1 MTNET
6 IDQTTTPDQTL
17 NQTDFV
23 PQRFINNLQAA
34 FIKVDNAVASFDPD
48 QKPIVDKND
57 RDNRQAFEKISQLRE
72 EYANKAIKNPTKKN
86 QYFSDFIN
94 KSNDLINKDNL
105 IAVDSS
111 VDSFK
116 KFGDQRYQIF
126 TSWVSLQKDPSKINT
141 QQIQNF
147 MENIIQP
154 PISDDKEKAEFLRSA
169 KQSFAGIII
178 GNQIRSDEKFMGVF
192 DEFLKARQ
200 EAEKNA
206 EPTGGDWLDIFL
218 SFVFNKKQSSD
229 LKETLHQEPRPDFEQ
244 NIATTTTDI
253 QGLPPEARDL
263 LDERG
268 NFSKFTLGD
277 MEMLDVEGVADKD
290 PNYKFNQLLIHNN
303 ALSSVLMG
311 SHSGIEPEKVSLLYG
326 DNGGPEARHD
336 WNATVGYKN
345 QQGSNVA
352 TLINAHLNNGSG
364 LVIAGNENGIKNP
377 SFYLYKQDQLTGL
390 KQALSQEE
398 IQNKVDFMEFLAQ
411 NNAKLDNLSEKE
423 KEKFQTEIGNF
434 QKDRK
439 AYLDALG
446 SDHIAF
452 VSKKDPKH
460 LALVTEFGNGEV
472 SYTLKDYGKKQ
483 DKALD
488 GETKTTLQGSLKYD
502 GVMFVDYSNF
512 KYTNVSKSP
521 DKGLGATNGVSHLE
535 ANFSKVAVFNLPNLN
550 NLAITNY
557 IRRDLEDKLWAKGLS
572 PQEANKLIKDF
583 LNSNKE
589 LVGKV
594 SNFNKAVAEAK
605 NTGNYDEVK
614 KAQKD
619 LEKSLRKRESLE
631 KEVAKKL
638 ESRNDNKNRMEAK
651 AQANSQK
658 DKIFALIN
666 KEASKEAR
674 AAAFDPNLKGV
685 RSELSDKLENINKNL
700 KDFGKSF
707 DELKNGKNNDF
718 SKAEET
724 LKALK
729 DSVKDLG
736 INPEWISK
744 IENLNAALNDFK
756 NGKNKD
762 FSKVTQ
768 AKSDL
773 ENSIKDVI
781 INQKI
786 TDKVDNLN
794 QAVSETKL
802 TGNFS
807 KVEQA
812 LAELKNLSLDLGKN
826 SDLQFVRDGVRGTLV
841 GNGLSKTEATTL
853 TKNFSDI
860 RKELSEKLFG
870 KSNNNNNGLKN
881 NEEPIYAQ
889 VNKKKAGQ
897 ATSPEEP
904 IYAQVARKMSV
915 KIDQLNEAASAIN
928 RKIDRI
934 NKIASAGKGVGGFSG
949 AGQSASPEE
958 PIYAQVAKKVSAKI
972 DQLNESASAINRKI
986 DRINK
991 IASAGKGV
999 GGFSGAGQS
1008 ASPEEPIYAQ
1018 VAKKVRAKID
1028 QLNESASA
1036 INRKMD
1042 RINKIASAGKGVG
1055 GFRGAGQSA
1064 SPEEP
1069 IYAQVAKKV
1078 RAKIDQ
1084 LNESASAIN
1093 RKMDRI
1099 NKIASAGKGVG
1110 GFSGAGQSAS
1120 PEEPLYA
1127 QVAKKVRAKIDQL
1140 NESASAINRKI
1151 DRINKIASAGKGV
1164 GGFRGA
1170 GQSASPEEPIY
1181 AQVAKKVSAKIDQL
1195 NESASAI
1202 NRKMDRINKIAS
1214 AGKGVGG
1221 FSGAGQS
1228 ASPEEPLYAQVAK
1241 KVSAKIDQLNESASA
1256 INRKIDRIN
1265 KIASA
1270 GKGVGGFSGAG
1281 QSASPEEPL
1290 YAQVAKKVRAKI
1302 DQLNESAS
1310 AINRKM
1316 DRINK
1321 IASAGKGVGGFR
1333 GAGQSASPEE
1343 PLYAQVAKKVSA
1355 KIDQL
1360 NESASAINR
1369 KIDRIN
1375 KIASAG
1381 KGVGG
1386 FRGAGQSASPEE
1398 PLYAQVAK
1406 KVRAKIDQLNE
1417 SASAINRKIDRI
1429 NKIASA
1435 GKGVGGFRGAGQS
1448 ASPEEPLYAQVAK
1461 KVRAKIDQLNESASA
1476 INRKIDRINK
1486 IASAGKGV
1494 GGFSGAG
1501 QSASPEEPLYA
1512 QVAKKV
1518 RAKID
1523 QLNES
1528 ASAINRKMDRINKIA
1543 SAGKGVGGFR
1553 GAGQSA
1559 SPEEPLYAQVAK
1571 KVSAK
1576 IDQLNESA
1584 SAINRKMDRINKI
1597 ASAGKGVGG
1606 FRGAGQSASPEEPIY
1621 AQVAKKV
1628 SAKID
1633 QLNESA
1639 SAINRKMDRINK
1651 IASAGKGVG
1660 GFRGAG
1666 QSASPE
1672 EPLYA
1677 QVAKKVS
1684 AKIDQLNE
1692 SASAINRKI
1701 DRINKIA
1708 SAGKGVG
1715 GFSGAGQSA
1724 SPEEPIYAQVAKKVS
1739 AKIDQLNESAS
1750 AINRKIDRI
1759 NKIASAGK
1767 GVGGFSGAG
1776 QSASPEPIYA
1786 TIDFDEANQAGFS
1799 LRRSAAVNDLSKV
1812 GLSREQELTRRIGD
1826 LNQAVSEAK
1835 AGHFDKLEQKIDEL
1849 KDSTKKNALK
1859 LWVESAK
1866 QVPTGLQ
1873 AKLDNYATNS
1883 HTRINSNVQS
1893 GTINEKATGMLT
1905 QKNPEWLK
1913 LVNDKIVAHNVGSAH
1928 LSEYDKIGFNQK
1940 NMKDYSDSFKFS
1952 TKLNNAVKDIKS
1964 SFVQFLTNTFS
1975 TGSYSLMKANV
1986 EHGVKNTTKGG
1997 FQKS

>member
-6 IDQTTTPDQTL
+6 IDQTITP

-23 PQRFINNLQAA
+23 PQRFINNLQVA

-86 QYFSDFIN
+86 QYFSDFIS

-141 QQIQNF
+141 QQIRNF

-192 DEFLKARQ
+192 DESLKARQ
-200 EAEKNA
+200 ETEKNA
-206 EPTGGDWLDIFL
+206 EPASGDWLDIFL

-229 LKETLHQEPRPDFEQ
+229 LKETLNQEPRPDFEQ
-244 NIATTTTDI
+244 NLATTTTDI

-268 NFSKFTLGD
+268 NFFKFTLGD
-277 MEMLDVEGVADKD
+277 AEMLDVEGVADKD

-311 SHSGIEPEKVSLLYG
+311 GHSNIEPEKVSLLYG

-336 WNATVGYKN
+336 WNATVGYKD

-352 TLINAHLNNGSG
+352 TLINMHLNNGSG
-364 LVIAGNENGIKNP
+364 LIIAGNENGIKNP
-377 SFYLYKQDQLTGL
+377 SFYLYKEDQLTGL
-390 KQALSQEE
+390 KQAMSQEE
-398 IQNKVDFMEFLAQ
+398 IQNKVDFMEFLTQ
-411 NNAKLDNLSEKE
+411 NNAKLDDLSEKE
-423 KEKFQTEIGNF
+423 KEKFQTEIENF

-446 SDHIAF
+446 NDHIAF

-502 GVMFVDYSNF
+502 GVMFVNYSNF
-512 KYTNVSKSP
+512 KYTNASKSP
-521 DKGLGATNGVSHLE
+521 DKGVGTTNGVSHLE

-589 LVGKV
+589 MVGKV

-605 NTGNYDEVK
+605 NTGNYDGVK

-619 LEKSLRKRESLE
+619 LEKSLRKREHLE

-674 AAAFDPNLKGV
+674 AAVFDPNLKGV

-707 DELKNGKNNDF
+707 DDFKNGKNNDF

-786 TDKVDNLN
+786 TDKVENLN
-794 QAVSETKL
+794 QAVSEAKL
-802 TGNFS
+802 TGDFS

-812 LAELKNLSLDLGKN
+812 LAELKNLSLDQKNESFNVGKN
-826 SDLQFVRDGVRGTLV
+826 SDLQSVRDSVRGTLV
-841 GNGLSKTEATTL
+841 GNGLSKTEATKL
-853 TKNFSDI
+853 SKSFSDI
-860 RKELSEKLFG
+860 RKELNERLFG
-870 KSNNNNNGLKN
+870 NSNNNNNGLKN
-881 NEEPIYAQ
+881 NTEPIYAQ
-889 VNKKKAGQ
+889 VNKKKTGQ
-897 ATSPEEP
+897 A
-904 IYAQVARKMSV
+904 
-915 KIDQLNEAASAIN
+915 
-928 RKIDRI
+928 
-934 NKIASAGKGVGGFSG
+934 
-949 AGQSASPEE
+949 ASPEE

-972 DQLNESASAINRKI
+972 DQLNEATSKIN
-986 DRINK
+986 
-991 IASAGKGV
+991 A
-999 GGFSGAGQS
+999 
-1008 ASPEEPIYAQ
+1008 
-1018 VAKKVRAKID
+1018 
-1028 QLNESASA
+1028 
-1036 INRKMD
+1036 
-1042 RINKIASAGKGVG
+1042 
-1055 GFRGAGQSA
+1055 
-1064 SPEEP
+1064 
-1069 IYAQVAKKV
+1069 
-1078 RAKIDQ
+1078 
-1084 LNESASAIN
+1084 
-1093 RKMDRI
+1093 
-1099 NKIASAGKGVG
+1099 
-1110 GFSGAGQSAS
+1110 
-1120 PEEPLYA
+1120 
-1127 QVAKKVRAKIDQL
+1127 
-1140 NESASAINRKI
+1140 
-1151 DRINKIASAGKGV
+1151 
-1164 GGFRGA
+1164 
-1170 GQSASPEEPIY
+1170 
-1181 AQVAKKVSAKIDQL
+1181 
-1195 NESASAI
+1195 
-1202 NRKMDRINKIAS
+1202 
-1214 AGKGVGG
+1214 
-1221 FSGAGQS
+1221 
-1228 ASPEEPLYAQVAK
+1228 
-1241 KVSAKIDQLNESASA
+1241 
-1256 INRKIDRIN
+1256 
-1265 KIASA
+1265 
-1270 GKGVGGFSGAG
+1270 
-1281 QSASPEEPL
+1281 
-1290 YAQVAKKVRAKI
+1290 
-1302 DQLNESAS
+1302 
-1310 AINRKM
+1310 
-1316 DRINK
+1316 
-1321 IASAGKGVGGFR
+1321 
-1333 GAGQSASPEE
+1333 
-1343 PLYAQVAKKVSA
+1343 
-1355 KIDQL
+1355 
-1360 NESASAINR
+1360 
-1369 KIDRIN
+1369 
-1375 KIASAG
+1375 
-1381 KGVGG
+1381 
-1386 FRGAGQSASPEE
+1386 
-1398 PLYAQVAK
+1398 
-1406 KVRAKIDQLNE
+1406 
-1417 SASAINRKIDRI
+1417 
-1429 NKIASA
+1429 
-1435 GKGVGGFRGAGQS
+1435 
-1448 ASPEEPLYAQVAK
+1448 
-1461 KVRAKIDQLNESASA
+1461 
-1476 INRKIDRINK
+1476 
-1486 IASAGKGV
+1486 
-1494 GGFSGAG
+1494 
-1501 QSASPEEPLYA
+1501 
-1512 QVAKKV
+1512 
-1518 RAKID
+1518 
-1523 QLNES
+1523 
-1528 ASAINRKMDRINKIA
+1528 
-1543 SAGKGVGGFR
+1543 
-1553 GAGQSA
+1553 
-1559 SPEEPLYAQVAK
+1559 
-1571 KVSAK
+1571 
-1576 IDQLNESA
+1576 
-1584 SAINRKMDRINKI
+1584 
-1597 ASAGKGVGG
+1597 
-1606 FRGAGQSASPEEPIY
+1606 
-1621 AQVAKKV
+1621 
-1628 SAKID
+1628 
-1633 QLNESA
+1633 
-1639 SAINRKMDRINK
+1639 
-1651 IASAGKGVG
+1651 
-1660 GFRGAG
+1660 
-1666 QSASPE
+1666 
-1672 EPLYA
+1672 
-1677 QVAKKVS
+1677 
-1684 AKIDQLNE
+1684 
-1692 SASAINRKI
+1692 
-1701 DRINKIA
+1701 
-1708 SAGKGVG
+1708 
-1715 GFSGAGQSA
+1715 
-1724 SPEEPIYAQVAKKVS
+1724 
-1739 AKIDQLNESAS
+1739 
-1750 AINRKIDRI
+1750 KIDRI

-1786 TIDFDEANQAGFS
+1786 TIDFDEANQAGFP
-1799 LRRSAAVNDLSKV
+1799 LRRHAGVNDLSKV

-1835 AGHFDKLEQKIDEL
+1835 TGHFDKLEQKIDEL

-1883 HTRINSNVQS
+1883 HTRINSNVQH
-1893 GTINEKATGMLT
+1893 GAINEKATGMLT

-1913 LVNDKIVAHNVGSAH
+1913 LVNDKIVAHNVGSIP
-1928 LSEYDKIGFNQK
+1928 LSAYDKIGFNQK

-1964 SFVQFLTNTFS
+1964 GFVQFLTNTFS

-1986 EHGVKNTTKGG
+1986 EHGVKNTTKSG

>member
-6 IDQTTTPDQTL
+6 IDQTITPDQTL

-23 PQRFINNLQAA
+23 PQRFINNLQVA
-34 FIKVDNAVASFDPD
+34 FLKVDSAVASFDPD

-72 EYANKAIKNPTKKN
+72 EYANKAIKNPAKKN

-141 QQIQNF
+141 QQIRNF

-192 DEFLKARQ
+192 DESLKERQ

-206 EPTGGDWLDIFL
+206 EPAGGDWLDIFL

-229 LKETLHQEPRPDFEQ
+229 LKETLNQEPRPDFEQ
-244 NIATTTTDI
+244 NLATTTTDI

-268 NFSKFTLGD
+268 NFFKFTLGD
-277 MEMLDVEGVADKD
+277 VEMLDVEGVADKD

-311 SHSGIEPEKVSLLYG
+311 GHSSIEPEKVSLLYG

-352 TLINAHLNNGSG
+352 TLINAHLNSGSG
-364 LVIAGNENGIKNP
+364 LIIAGNENGIKNP

-390 KQALSQEE
+390 KQAMSQEE

-423 KEKFQTEIGNF
+423 KEKFQTEIENF
-434 QKDRK
+434 QKNRK

-446 SDHIAF
+446 NDHIAF

-502 GVMFVDYSNF
+502 GVMFVNYSNF
-512 KYTNVSKSP
+512 KYTNASKSP
-521 DKGLGATNGVSHLE
+521 DKGVGATNGVSHLE

-557 IRRDLEDKLWAKGLS
+557 IRRDLEDKLLAKGLS

-589 LVGKV
+589 MVGKV
-594 SNFNKAVAEAK
+594 LNFNKAVAEAK

-619 LEKSLRKRESLE
+619 LEKSLRKREHLE

-674 AAAFDPNLKGV
+674 AAAFDPNLKGI

-707 DELKNGKNNDF
+707 DDFKNGKNNDF

-802 TGNFS
+802 TGDFS

-812 LAELKNLSLDLGKN
+812 LAELKSLSLDLGKN
-826 SDLQFVRDGVRGTLV
+826 SDLQKSVKNGVNGTLV

-853 TKNFSDI
+853 TKSFSDI
-860 RKELSEKLFG
+860 RKELNEKLFG
-870 KSNNNNNGLKN
+870 NSNNNNNGLKN
-881 NEEPIYAQ
+881 NEEPIYAK

-897 ATSPEEP
+897 VASPEEP
-904 IYAQVARKMSV
+904 IYAKV
-915 KIDQLNEAASAIN
+915 
-928 RKIDRI
+928 
-934 NKIASAGKGVGGFSG
+934 NKKK
-949 AGQSASPEE
+949 AGQVASPEE

-972 DQLNESASAINRKI
+972 DQLNEATSAINRKI

-991 IASAGKGV
+991 IALAGKGV
-999 GGFSGAGQS
+999 GGFSGAG
-1008 ASPEEPIYAQ
+1008 
-1018 VAKKVRAKID
+1018 R
-1028 QLNESASA
+1028 
-1036 INRKMD
+1036 
-1042 RINKIASAGKGVG
+1042 
-1055 GFRGAGQSA
+1055 
-1064 SPEEP
+1064 
-1069 IYAQVAKKV
+1069 
-1078 RAKIDQ
+1078 
-1084 LNESASAIN
+1084 
-1093 RKMDRI
+1093 
-1099 NKIASAGKGVG
+1099 
-1110 GFSGAGQSAS
+1110 
-1120 PEEPLYA
+1120 
-1127 QVAKKVRAKIDQL
+1127 
-1140 NESASAINRKI
+1140 
-1151 DRINKIASAGKGV
+1151 
-1164 GGFRGA
+1164 
-1170 GQSASPEEPIY
+1170 
-1181 AQVAKKVSAKIDQL
+1181 
-1195 NESASAI
+1195 
-1202 NRKMDRINKIAS
+1202 
-1214 AGKGVGG
+1214 
-1221 FSGAGQS
+1221 
-1228 ASPEEPLYAQVAK
+1228 
-1241 KVSAKIDQLNESASA
+1241 
-1256 INRKIDRIN
+1256 
-1265 KIASA
+1265 
-1270 GKGVGGFSGAG
+1270 
-1281 QSASPEEPL
+1281 
-1290 YAQVAKKVRAKI
+1290 
-1302 DQLNESAS
+1302 
-1310 AINRKM
+1310 
-1316 DRINK
+1316 
-1321 IASAGKGVGGFR
+1321 
-1333 GAGQSASPEE
+1333 
-1343 PLYAQVAKKVSA
+1343 
-1355 KIDQL
+1355 
-1360 NESASAINR
+1360 
-1369 KIDRIN
+1369 
-1375 KIASAG
+1375 
-1381 KGVGG
+1381 
-1386 FRGAGQSASPEE
+1386 
-1398 PLYAQVAK
+1398 
-1406 KVRAKIDQLNE
+1406 
-1417 SASAINRKIDRI
+1417 
-1429 NKIASA
+1429 
-1435 GKGVGGFRGAGQS
+1435 
-1448 ASPEEPLYAQVAK
+1448 
-1461 KVRAKIDQLNESASA
+1461 
-1476 INRKIDRINK
+1476 
-1486 IASAGKGV
+1486 
-1494 GGFSGAG
+1494 
-1501 QSASPEEPLYA
+1501 
-1512 QVAKKV
+1512 
-1518 RAKID
+1518 
-1523 QLNES
+1523 
-1528 ASAINRKMDRINKIA
+1528 
-1543 SAGKGVGGFR
+1543 
-1553 GAGQSA
+1553 
-1559 SPEEPLYAQVAK
+1559 
-1571 KVSAK
+1571 
-1576 IDQLNESA
+1576 
-1584 SAINRKMDRINKI
+1584 
-1597 ASAGKGVGG
+1597 
-1606 FRGAGQSASPEEPIY
+1606 
-1621 AQVAKKV
+1621 
-1628 SAKID
+1628 
-1633 QLNESA
+1633 
-1639 SAINRKMDRINK
+1639 
-1651 IASAGKGVG
+1651 
-1660 GFRGAG
+1660 
-1666 QSASPE
+1666 
-1672 EPLYA
+1672 
-1677 QVAKKVS
+1677 
-1684 AKIDQLNE
+1684 
-1692 SASAINRKI
+1692 
-1701 DRINKIA
+1701 
-1708 SAGKGVG
+1708 
-1715 GFSGAGQSA
+1715 
-1724 SPEEPIYAQVAKKVS
+1724 
-1739 AKIDQLNESAS
+1739 
-1750 AINRKIDRI
+1750 
-1759 NKIASAGK
+1759 
-1767 GVGGFSGAG
+1767 
-1776 QSASPEPIYA
+1776 SASPEPIYA
-1786 TIDFDEANQAGFS
+1786 TIDFDEANQAGFPLRRS
-1799 LRRSAAVNDLSKV
+1799 AAVKAGKGVGGFSGAGRSASPEPIYATIDFDEANQAGFPLRRSAAVNDLSKV

-1826 LNQAVSEAK
+1826 LNQVVSEAK
-1835 AGHFDKLEQKIDEL
+1835 TGHFDKLEQKIDEL

-1866 QVPTGLQ
+1866 QVPTSLQ

-1883 HTRINSNVQS
+1883 HTRINSNVQH

-1986 EHGVKNTTKGG
+1986 EHGVKNTTKSG

>member
-23 PQRFINNLQAA
+23 PQRFINNLQVA

-57 RDNRQAFEKISQLRE
+57 KDNRQAFEKISQLRE
-72 EYANKAIKNPTKKN
+72 EYANKAIKNPAKKN

-141 QQIQNF
+141 QQIRNF

-178 GNQIRSDEKFMGVF
+178 GNQIRSDQKFMGVF
-192 DEFLKARQ
+192 DESLKARQ

-206 EPTGGDWLDIFL
+206 EPSGGDWLDIFL

-244 NIATTTTDI
+244 NLATTTTDI

-277 MEMLDVEGVADKD
+277 VEMLDVEGVADKD

-311 SHSGIEPEKVSLLYG
+311 SHSNIEPEKVSLLYG

-336 WNATVGYKN
+336 WNATIGYKN
-345 QQGSNVA
+345 QRGSNVA

-364 LVIAGNENGIKNP
+364 LIIAGNEDGIKNP
-377 SFYLYKQDQLTGL
+377 SFYLYKEDQLTGL

-411 NNAKLDNLSEKE
+411 NNTKIDNLSEKE
-423 KEKFQTEIGNF
+423 KEKFQTEIENF
-434 QKDRK
+434 QKNRK

-446 SDHIAF
+446 NDHIAF

-488 GETKTTLQGSLKYD
+488 GETKTTLQGNLKYD
-502 GVMFVDYSNF
+502 GVMFVNYSNF
-512 KYTNVSKSP
+512 KYTNASKSP
-521 DKGLGATNGVSHLE
+521 DKGVGATNGVSHLE
-535 ANFSKVAVFNLPNLN
+535 ANLSKVAVFNLPNLN
-550 NLAITNY
+550 NLAITNH

-572 PQEANKLIKDF
+572 SQEANKLIKDF

-589 LVGKV
+589 LLGKV

-619 LEKSLRKRESLE
+619 LEKSLRKREHLE

-638 ESRNDNKNRMEAK
+638 ESRNDNKNKMEAK

-674 AAAFDPNLKGV
+674 AAAFDPNLKGI

-724 LKALK
+724 LKTLK

-786 TDKVDNLN
+786 TDKVENLN

-812 LAELKNLSLDLGKN
+812 LAELKSLSLDQKNESFNVGKN
-826 SDLQFVRDGVRGTLV
+826 SDLQSVRDSVRGTLV
-841 GNGLSKTEATTL
+841 GNGLSKTEATKL
-853 TKNFSDI
+853 SKNFSDI

-870 KSNNNNNGLKN
+870 KSNNNSNGLKN

-897 ATSPEEP
+897 A
-904 IYAQVARKMSV
+904 
-915 KIDQLNEAASAIN
+915 
-928 RKIDRI
+928 
-934 NKIASAGKGVGGFSG
+934 
-949 AGQSASPEE
+949 ASPEE

-972 DQLNESASAINRKI
+972 DQLNEATSAINRKI

-999 GGFSGAGQS
+999 GNFSGAGRS
-1008 ASPEEPIYAQ
+1008 ASPE
-1018 VAKKVRAKID
+1018 
-1028 QLNESASA
+1028 
-1036 INRKMD
+1036 
-1042 RINKIASAGKGVG
+1042 
-1055 GFRGAGQSA
+1055 
-1064 SPEEP
+1064 
-1069 IYAQVAKKV
+1069 
-1078 RAKIDQ
+1078 
-1084 LNESASAIN
+1084 
-1093 RKMDRI
+1093 
-1099 NKIASAGKGVG
+1099 
-1110 GFSGAGQSAS
+1110 
-1120 PEEPLYA
+1120 
-1127 QVAKKVRAKIDQL
+1127 
-1140 NESASAINRKI
+1140 
-1151 DRINKIASAGKGV
+1151 
-1164 GGFRGA
+1164 
-1170 GQSASPEEPIY
+1170 
-1181 AQVAKKVSAKIDQL
+1181 
-1195 NESASAI
+1195 
-1202 NRKMDRINKIAS
+1202 
-1214 AGKGVGG
+1214 
-1221 FSGAGQS
+1221 
-1228 ASPEEPLYAQVAK
+1228 
-1241 KVSAKIDQLNESASA
+1241 
-1256 INRKIDRIN
+1256 
-1265 KIASA
+1265 
-1270 GKGVGGFSGAG
+1270 
-1281 QSASPEEPL
+1281 
-1290 YAQVAKKVRAKI
+1290 
-1302 DQLNESAS
+1302 
-1310 AINRKM
+1310 
-1316 DRINK
+1316 
-1321 IASAGKGVGGFR
+1321 
-1333 GAGQSASPEE
+1333 
-1343 PLYAQVAKKVSA
+1343 
-1355 KIDQL
+1355 
-1360 NESASAINR
+1360 
-1369 KIDRIN
+1369 
-1375 KIASAG
+1375 
-1381 KGVGG
+1381 
-1386 FRGAGQSASPEE
+1386 
-1398 PLYAQVAK
+1398 
-1406 KVRAKIDQLNE
+1406 
-1417 SASAINRKIDRI
+1417 
-1429 NKIASA
+1429 
-1435 GKGVGGFRGAGQS
+1435 
-1448 ASPEEPLYAQVAK
+1448 
-1461 KVRAKIDQLNESASA
+1461 
-1476 INRKIDRINK
+1476 
-1486 IASAGKGV
+1486 
-1494 GGFSGAG
+1494 
-1501 QSASPEEPLYA
+1501 
-1512 QVAKKV
+1512 
-1518 RAKID
+1518 
-1523 QLNES
+1523 
-1528 ASAINRKMDRINKIA
+1528 
-1543 SAGKGVGGFR
+1543 
-1553 GAGQSA
+1553 
-1559 SPEEPLYAQVAK
+1559 
-1571 KVSAK
+1571 
-1576 IDQLNESA
+1576 
-1584 SAINRKMDRINKI
+1584 
-1597 ASAGKGVGG
+1597 
-1606 FRGAGQSASPEEPIY
+1606 
-1621 AQVAKKV
+1621 
-1628 SAKID
+1628 
-1633 QLNESA
+1633 
-1639 SAINRKMDRINK
+1639 
-1651 IASAGKGVG
+1651 
-1660 GFRGAG
+1660 
-1666 QSASPE
+1666 
-1672 EPLYA
+1672 
-1677 QVAKKVS
+1677 
-1684 AKIDQLNE
+1684 
-1692 SASAINRKI
+1692 
-1701 DRINKIA
+1701 
-1708 SAGKGVG
+1708 
-1715 GFSGAGQSA
+1715 
-1724 SPEEPIYAQVAKKVS
+1724 
-1739 AKIDQLNESAS
+1739 
-1750 AINRKIDRI
+1750 
-1759 NKIASAGK
+1759 
-1767 GVGGFSGAG
+1767 
-1776 QSASPEPIYA
+1776 EPIYA
-1786 TIDFDEANQAGFS
+1786 TIDFDEANQAGFP
-1799 LRRSAAVNDLSKV
+1799 LRRYAAVNDLSKV

-1835 AGHFDKLEQKIDEL
+1835 TGHFGNLEQKIDEL

-1866 QVPTGLQ
+1866 QVPTSLQ

-1883 HTRINSNVQS
+1883 HTRINSNVQD
-1893 GTINEKATGMLT
+1893 GTINEKATGVLT

-1964 SFVQFLTNTFS
+1964 SFVQFLTNAFS

-1986 EHGVKNTTKGG
+1986 EHGVKNTTKSG

>member
-17 NQTDFV
+17 NPTDFV
-23 PQRFINNLQAA
+23 PQRFINNLQVA
-34 FIKVDNAVASFDPD
+34 FLKVDSAVASFDPD

-72 EYANKAIKNPTKKN
+72 EYANKAIKNPAKKN

-141 QQIQNF
+141 QQIRNF

-192 DEFLKARQ
+192 DESLKARQ

-206 EPTGGDWLDIFL
+206 EPAGGDWLDIFL

-277 MEMLDVEGVADKD
+277 MEMLDVEGVADID

-311 SHSGIEPEKVSLLYG
+311 SHSNIEPEKVSLLYG
-326 DNGGPEARHD
+326 DNGGSEARHD

-345 QQGSNVA
+345 QQGNNVA
-352 TLINAHLNNGSG
+352 TLINAHLRNGSG
-364 LVIAGNENGIKNP
+364 LVIAGNEEGIKNP

-423 KEKFQTEIGNF
+423 KEKFQAEIEYF

-446 SDHIAF
+446 NDHIAF

-460 LALVTEFGNGEV
+460 LALVTEFGNGEL

-502 GVMFVDYSNF
+502 GVMFVNYSNF
-512 KYTNVSKSP
+512 KYTNASKSP
-521 DKGLGATNGVSHLE
+521 DRGLGATNGVSHLE
-535 ANFSKVAVFNLPNLN
+535 ANLSKVAVFNLPNLN

-594 SNFNKAVAEAK
+594 SSFNQAVTEAK
-605 NTGNYDEVK
+605 NTGNYDGVK

-619 LEKSLRKRESLE
+619 LEKSIRKREHLE

-666 KEASKEAR
+666 QEASKEAR
-674 AAAFDPNLKGV
+674 VAAFDPNLKGI

-707 DELKNGKNNDF
+707 DELKNGNNKDF

-724 LKALK
+724 LKTLK
-729 DSVKDLG
+729 DSMKDLG

-744 IENLNAALNDFK
+744 VENLNAALNDFK

-773 ENSIKDVI
+773 ENSIKDVS

-794 QAVSETKL
+794 QAVSEAKL
-802 TGNFS
+802 TGDFS
-807 KVEQA
+807 KVEQV
-812 LAELKNLSLDLGKN
+812 LAELKNLSLDQKNESFNAGKN
-826 SDLQFVRDGVRGTLV
+826 SDLQSVRDSVRGTLV
-841 GNGLSKTEATTL
+841 GNGLSKTEATKL
-853 TKNFSDI
+853 SKNFSDI
-860 RKELSEKLFG
+860 RKELNEKLFG
-870 KSNNNNNGLKN
+870 NSNNNNNGLKN

-897 ATSPEEP
+897 A
-904 IYAQVARKMSV
+904 
-915 KIDQLNEAASAIN
+915 
-928 RKIDRI
+928 
-934 NKIASAGKGVGGFSG
+934 
-949 AGQSASPEE
+949 ASPEE
-958 PIYAQVAKKVSAKI
+958 PIYAQVNKKKT
-972 DQLNESASAINRKI
+972 
-986 DRINK
+986 
-991 IASAGKGV
+991 
-999 GGFSGAGQS
+999 GQA
-1008 ASPEEPIYAQ
+1008 ASPEEPIYTQ
-1018 VAKKVRAKID
+1018 VAKKVNARIDRLNKIASTINGKID
-1028 QLNESASA
+1028 QLNRTASA
-1036 INRKMD
+1036 N
-1042 RINKIASAGKGVG
+1042 KGVG
-1055 GFRGAGQSA
+1055 DS
-1064 SPEEP
+1064 
-1069 IYAQVAKKV
+1069 
-1078 RAKIDQ
+1078 
-1084 LNESASAIN
+1084 
-1093 RKMDRI
+1093 
-1099 NKIASAGKGVG
+1099 
-1110 GFSGAGQSAS
+1110 
-1120 PEEPLYA
+1120 
-1127 QVAKKVRAKIDQL
+1127 
-1140 NESASAINRKI
+1140 
-1151 DRINKIASAGKGV
+1151 
-1164 GGFRGA
+1164 
-1170 GQSASPEEPIY
+1170 
-1181 AQVAKKVSAKIDQL
+1181 
-1195 NESASAI
+1195 
-1202 NRKMDRINKIAS
+1202 
-1214 AGKGVGG
+1214 
-1221 FSGAGQS
+1221 
-1228 ASPEEPLYAQVAK
+1228 
-1241 KVSAKIDQLNESASA
+1241 
-1256 INRKIDRIN
+1256 
-1265 KIASA
+1265 
-1270 GKGVGGFSGAG
+1270 
-1281 QSASPEEPL
+1281 
-1290 YAQVAKKVRAKI
+1290 
-1302 DQLNESAS
+1302 
-1310 AINRKM
+1310 
-1316 DRINK
+1316 
-1321 IASAGKGVGGFR
+1321 
-1333 GAGQSASPEE
+1333 
-1343 PLYAQVAKKVSA
+1343 
-1355 KIDQL
+1355 
-1360 NESASAINR
+1360 
-1369 KIDRIN
+1369 
-1375 KIASAG
+1375 
-1381 KGVGG
+1381 
-1386 FRGAGQSASPEE
+1386 
-1398 PLYAQVAK
+1398 
-1406 KVRAKIDQLNE
+1406 
-1417 SASAINRKIDRI
+1417 
-1429 NKIASA
+1429 
-1435 GKGVGGFRGAGQS
+1435 
-1448 ASPEEPLYAQVAK
+1448 
-1461 KVRAKIDQLNESASA
+1461 
-1476 INRKIDRINK
+1476 
-1486 IASAGKGV
+1486 
-1494 GGFSGAG
+1494 
-1501 QSASPEEPLYA
+1501 
-1512 QVAKKV
+1512 
-1518 RAKID
+1518 
-1523 QLNES
+1523 
-1528 ASAINRKMDRINKIA
+1528 
-1543 SAGKGVGGFR
+1543 
-1553 GAGQSA
+1553 
-1559 SPEEPLYAQVAK
+1559 
-1571 KVSAK
+1571 
-1576 IDQLNESA
+1576 
-1584 SAINRKMDRINKI
+1584 
-1597 ASAGKGVGG
+1597 
-1606 FRGAGQSASPEEPIY
+1606 
-1621 AQVAKKV
+1621 
-1628 SAKID
+1628 
-1633 QLNESA
+1633 
-1639 SAINRKMDRINK
+1639 
-1651 IASAGKGVG
+1651 
-1660 GFRGAG
+1660 
-1666 QSASPE
+1666 
-1672 EPLYA
+1672 
-1677 QVAKKVS
+1677 
-1684 AKIDQLNE
+1684 
-1692 SASAINRKI
+1692 
-1701 DRINKIA
+1701 
-1708 SAGKGVG
+1708 
-1715 GFSGAGQSA
+1715 
-1724 SPEEPIYAQVAKKVS
+1724 
-1739 AKIDQLNESAS
+1739 
-1750 AINRKIDRI
+1750 
-1759 NKIASAGK
+1759 
-1767 GVGGFSGAG
+1767 SGAG

-1786 TIDFDEANQAGFS
+1786 TIDFDEANQAGFP

-1835 AGHFDKLEQKIDEL
+1835 TGHFGKLEQKIDEL
-1849 KDSTKKNALK
+1849 KDSTKKNAVK

-1883 HTRINSNVQS
+1883 HTRINSNVKN
-1893 GTINEKATGMLT
+1893 GAVNEKATGMLT

-1913 LVNDKIVAHNVGSAH
+1913 LVNDKIVAHNVGSIP
-1928 LSEYDKIGFNQK
+1928 LSDYDKIGFNQK

-1975 TGSYSLMKANV
+1975 QGSYSLAKA
-1986 EHGVKNTTKGG
+1986 ELGVKNINTKSG

>member
-6 IDQTTTPDQTL
+6 IDQTTTPDQTS

-23 PQRFINNLQAA
+23 PQRFINNLQVA

-72 EYANKAIKNPTKKN
+72 EYANKAIKNPAKKN

-178 GNQIRSDEKFMGVF
+178 GNQIRSDQKFMGVF
-192 DEFLKARQ
+192 DESLKARQ

-206 EPTGGDWLDIFL
+206 EPAGGDWLDIFL

-268 NFSKFTLGD
+268 NFFKFTLGD
-277 MEMLDVEGVADKD
+277 VEMLDVEGVADKD

-311 SHSGIEPEKVSLLYG
+311 GHSSIEPEKVSLLYG

-345 QQGSNVA
+345 QQGNNVA

-364 LVIAGNENGIKNP
+364 LIIAGNEDGIKNP
-377 SFYLYKQDQLTGL
+377 SFYLYKEDQLTGL
-390 KQALSQEE
+390 KQAMSQEE
-398 IQNKVDFMEFLAQ
+398 IQNKVDFMEFLAK

-423 KEKFQTEIGNF
+423 KEKFQTESENF

-446 SDHIAF
+446 NDHIAF

-488 GETKTTLQGSLKYD
+488 GETKTTLQGNLKYD
-502 GVMFVDYSNF
+502 GVMFVNYSNF
-512 KYTNVSKSP
+512 KYTNASKSP
-521 DKGLGATNGVSHLE
+521 DKGVGATNGVSHLE

-550 NLAITNY
+550 NLAITNH

-572 PQEANKLIKDF
+572 SQEANKLIKDF

-589 LVGKV
+589 MVGKV

-619 LEKSLRKRESLE
+619 LEKSLRKREHLE

-674 AAAFDPNLKGV
+674 AVAFDPNLKGV

-707 DELKNGKNNDF
+707 DDFKNGKNDF

-802 TGNFS
+802 TGDFS

-812 LAELKNLSLDLGKN
+812 LAELKSLSLDLGKN
-826 SDLQFVRDGVRGTLV
+826 SDLQKSVKNGVNGTLV

-860 RKELSEKLFG
+860 RKELNEKLFG
-870 KSNNNNNGLKN
+870 NSNNNNNGLKN

-889 VNKKKAGQ
+889 VNKKKTGQ

-904 IYAQVARKMSV
+904 IYAQVAKKVSA
-915 KIDQLNEAASAIN
+915 KIDQLNEATSAIN

-949 AGQSASPEE
+949 A
-958 PIYAQVAKKVSAKI
+958 
-972 DQLNESASAINRKI
+972 R
-986 DRINK
+986 
-991 IASAGKGV
+991 
-999 GGFSGAGQS
+999 
-1008 ASPEEPIYAQ
+1008 
-1018 VAKKVRAKID
+1018 
-1028 QLNESASA
+1028 
-1036 INRKMD
+1036 
-1042 RINKIASAGKGVG
+1042 
-1055 GFRGAGQSA
+1055 
-1064 SPEEP
+1064 
-1069 IYAQVAKKV
+1069 
-1078 RAKIDQ
+1078 
-1084 LNESASAIN
+1084 
-1093 RKMDRI
+1093 
-1099 NKIASAGKGVG
+1099 
-1110 GFSGAGQSAS
+1110 
-1120 PEEPLYA
+1120 
-1127 QVAKKVRAKIDQL
+1127 
-1140 NESASAINRKI
+1140 
-1151 DRINKIASAGKGV
+1151 
-1164 GGFRGA
+1164 
-1170 GQSASPEEPIY
+1170 
-1181 AQVAKKVSAKIDQL
+1181 
-1195 NESASAI
+1195 
-1202 NRKMDRINKIAS
+1202 
-1214 AGKGVGG
+1214 
-1221 FSGAGQS
+1221 
-1228 ASPEEPLYAQVAK
+1228 
-1241 KVSAKIDQLNESASA
+1241 
-1256 INRKIDRIN
+1256 
-1265 KIASA
+1265 
-1270 GKGVGGFSGAG
+1270 
-1281 QSASPEEPL
+1281 
-1290 YAQVAKKVRAKI
+1290 
-1302 DQLNESAS
+1302 
-1310 AINRKM
+1310 
-1316 DRINK
+1316 
-1321 IASAGKGVGGFR
+1321 
-1333 GAGQSASPEE
+1333 
-1343 PLYAQVAKKVSA
+1343 
-1355 KIDQL
+1355 
-1360 NESASAINR
+1360 
-1369 KIDRIN
+1369 
-1375 KIASAG
+1375 
-1381 KGVGG
+1381 
-1386 FRGAGQSASPEE
+1386 
-1398 PLYAQVAK
+1398 
-1406 KVRAKIDQLNE
+1406 
-1417 SASAINRKIDRI
+1417 
-1429 NKIASA
+1429 
-1435 GKGVGGFRGAGQS
+1435 
-1448 ASPEEPLYAQVAK
+1448 
-1461 KVRAKIDQLNESASA
+1461 
-1476 INRKIDRINK
+1476 
-1486 IASAGKGV
+1486 
-1494 GGFSGAG
+1494 
-1501 QSASPEEPLYA
+1501 
-1512 QVAKKV
+1512 
-1518 RAKID
+1518 
-1523 QLNES
+1523 
-1528 ASAINRKMDRINKIA
+1528 
-1543 SAGKGVGGFR
+1543 
-1553 GAGQSA
+1553 
-1559 SPEEPLYAQVAK
+1559 
-1571 KVSAK
+1571 
-1576 IDQLNESA
+1576 
-1584 SAINRKMDRINKI
+1584 
-1597 ASAGKGVGG
+1597 
-1606 FRGAGQSASPEEPIY
+1606 
-1621 AQVAKKV
+1621 
-1628 SAKID
+1628 
-1633 QLNESA
+1633 
-1639 SAINRKMDRINK
+1639 
-1651 IASAGKGVG
+1651 
-1660 GFRGAG
+1660 
-1666 QSASPE
+1666 
-1672 EPLYA
+1672 
-1677 QVAKKVS
+1677 
-1684 AKIDQLNE
+1684 
-1692 SASAINRKI
+1692 
-1701 DRINKIA
+1701 
-1708 SAGKGVG
+1708 
-1715 GFSGAGQSA
+1715 
-1724 SPEEPIYAQVAKKVS
+1724 
-1739 AKIDQLNESAS
+1739 
-1750 AINRKIDRI
+1750 
-1759 NKIASAGK
+1759 
-1767 GVGGFSGAG
+1767 

-1786 TIDFDEANQAGFS
+1786 TIDFDEANQAGFP
-1799 LRRSAAVNDLSKV
+1799 LRRSAGVNDLSKV

-1835 AGHFDKLEQKIDEL
+1835 TGHFGNLEQKIDEL

-1859 LWVESAK
+1859 LWVESTK
-1866 QVPTGLQ
+1866 QVPTSLQ

-1883 HTRINSNVQS
+1883 HTRINSNVQN
-1893 GTINEKATGMLT
+1893 GTLNEKATGMLT

-1975 TGSYSLMKANV
+1975 TGSYSLMKANA
-1986 EHGVKNTTKGG
+1986 EHGVKNTTKSG

>member
-17 NQTDFV
+17 NPTDFV
-23 PQRFINNLQAA
+23 PQRFINNLQVA
-34 FIKVDNAVASFDPD
+34 FLKVDSAVASFDPD

-141 QQIQNF
+141 QQIRNF

-192 DEFLKARQ
+192 DESLKARQ

-206 EPTGGDWLDIFL
+206 EPAGGDWLDIFL

-277 MEMLDVEGVADKD
+277 MEMLDVEGVADND

-311 SHSGIEPEKVSLLYG
+311 SHNGIEPEKVSLLYG

-345 QQGSNVA
+345 QQGNNVA
-352 TLINAHLNNGSG
+352 TLINVHLNNGSG
-364 LVIAGNENGIKNP
+364 LVVAGNEEGIKNP

-411 NNAKLDNLSEKE
+411 NNARLDSLSEKE
-423 KEKFQTEIGNF
+423 KEKFQNEIEDF

-446 SDHIAF
+446 NDHIAF

-460 LALVTEFGNGEV
+460 LALVTEFGNGEL

-502 GVMFVDYSNF
+502 GMMFVNYSNF
-512 KYTNVSKSP
+512 KYTNASKSP
-521 DKGLGATNGVSHLE
+521 DKGVGVTNGVSHLE
-535 ANFSKVAVFNLPNLN
+535 ANLSKVAVFNLPNLN

-594 SNFNKAVAEAK
+594 SNLNKAVAEAK

-619 LEKSLRKRESLE
+619 LEKSIRKREHLE

-666 KEASKEAR
+666 QEASKEAR
-674 AAAFDPNLKGV
+674 AAAFDPNLKGI

-707 DELKNGKNNDF
+707 DELKNGNNKDF

-724 LKALK
+724 LKTLK
-729 DSVKDLG
+729 DSMKDLN

-773 ENSIKDVI
+773 ENSIKDVT

-794 QAVSETKL
+794 QAVSEAKL
-802 TGNFS
+802 TGDFS

-826 SDLQFVRDGVRGTLV
+826 SDLQKSVKNGVNGTLV

-860 RKELSEKLFG
+860 RKELNEKLFG
-870 KSNNNNNGLKN
+870 NSNNNNNGLKN
-881 NEEPIYAQ
+881 EPIYAQ

-897 ATSPEEP
+897 A
-904 IYAQVARKMSV
+904 
-915 KIDQLNEAASAIN
+915 
-928 RKIDRI
+928 
-934 NKIASAGKGVGGFSG
+934 
-949 AGQSASPEE
+949 ASPEE
-958 PIYAQVAKKVSAKI
+958 PIYAQVAKKVNTRIDRLNKIASTINGKI
-972 DQLNESASAINRKI
+972 DQLNRTASAN
-986 DRINK
+986 
-991 IASAGKGV
+991 KGV
-999 GGFSGAGQS
+999 GDFSGAG
-1008 ASPEEPIYAQ
+1008 
-1018 VAKKVRAKID
+1018 R
-1028 QLNESASA
+1028 
-1036 INRKMD
+1036 
-1042 RINKIASAGKGVG
+1042 
-1055 GFRGAGQSA
+1055 
-1064 SPEEP
+1064 
-1069 IYAQVAKKV
+1069 
-1078 RAKIDQ
+1078 
-1084 LNESASAIN
+1084 
-1093 RKMDRI
+1093 
-1099 NKIASAGKGVG
+1099 
-1110 GFSGAGQSAS
+1110 
-1120 PEEPLYA
+1120 
-1127 QVAKKVRAKIDQL
+1127 
-1140 NESASAINRKI
+1140 
-1151 DRINKIASAGKGV
+1151 
-1164 GGFRGA
+1164 
-1170 GQSASPEEPIY
+1170 
-1181 AQVAKKVSAKIDQL
+1181 
-1195 NESASAI
+1195 
-1202 NRKMDRINKIAS
+1202 
-1214 AGKGVGG
+1214 
-1221 FSGAGQS
+1221 
-1228 ASPEEPLYAQVAK
+1228 
-1241 KVSAKIDQLNESASA
+1241 
-1256 INRKIDRIN
+1256 
-1265 KIASA
+1265 
-1270 GKGVGGFSGAG
+1270 
-1281 QSASPEEPL
+1281 
-1290 YAQVAKKVRAKI
+1290 
-1302 DQLNESAS
+1302 
-1310 AINRKM
+1310 
-1316 DRINK
+1316 
-1321 IASAGKGVGGFR
+1321 
-1333 GAGQSASPEE
+1333 
-1343 PLYAQVAKKVSA
+1343 
-1355 KIDQL
+1355 
-1360 NESASAINR
+1360 
-1369 KIDRIN
+1369 
-1375 KIASAG
+1375 
-1381 KGVGG
+1381 
-1386 FRGAGQSASPEE
+1386 
-1398 PLYAQVAK
+1398 
-1406 KVRAKIDQLNE
+1406 
-1417 SASAINRKIDRI
+1417 
-1429 NKIASA
+1429 
-1435 GKGVGGFRGAGQS
+1435 
-1448 ASPEEPLYAQVAK
+1448 
-1461 KVRAKIDQLNESASA
+1461 
-1476 INRKIDRINK
+1476 
-1486 IASAGKGV
+1486 
-1494 GGFSGAG
+1494 
-1501 QSASPEEPLYA
+1501 
-1512 QVAKKV
+1512 
-1518 RAKID
+1518 
-1523 QLNES
+1523 
-1528 ASAINRKMDRINKIA
+1528 
-1543 SAGKGVGGFR
+1543 
-1553 GAGQSA
+1553 
-1559 SPEEPLYAQVAK
+1559 
-1571 KVSAK
+1571 
-1576 IDQLNESA
+1576 
-1584 SAINRKMDRINKI
+1584 
-1597 ASAGKGVGG
+1597 
-1606 FRGAGQSASPEEPIY
+1606 
-1621 AQVAKKV
+1621 
-1628 SAKID
+1628 
-1633 QLNESA
+1633 
-1639 SAINRKMDRINK
+1639 
-1651 IASAGKGVG
+1651 
-1660 GFRGAG
+1660 
-1666 QSASPE
+1666 
-1672 EPLYA
+1672 
-1677 QVAKKVS
+1677 
-1684 AKIDQLNE
+1684 
-1692 SASAINRKI
+1692 
-1701 DRINKIA
+1701 
-1708 SAGKGVG
+1708 
-1715 GFSGAGQSA
+1715 
-1724 SPEEPIYAQVAKKVS
+1724 
-1739 AKIDQLNESAS
+1739 
-1750 AINRKIDRI
+1750 
-1759 NKIASAGK
+1759 
-1767 GVGGFSGAG
+1767 
-1776 QSASPEPIYA
+1776 SASPEPIYA
-1786 TIDFDEANQAGFS
+1786 TIDFDEANQAGFP
-1799 LRRSAAVNDLSKV
+1799 LRRSAAVNDFSKV

-1826 LNQAVSEAK
+1826 ISQAVSEAK
-1835 AGHFDKLEQKIDEL
+1835 ISHFDKLEQKIDEL
-1849 KDSTKKNALK
+1849 KDSTKKNALN

-1883 HTRINSNVQS
+1883 YTRINSNVKN
-1893 GTINEKATGMLT
+1893 GAINEKATGMLT

-1913 LVNDKIVAHNVGSAH
+1913 LVNDKIVAHNVGSIP
-1928 LSEYDKIGFNQK
+1928 LSDYDKIGFNQK

-1975 TGSYSLMKANV
+1975 TGSYSLIKAEA
-1986 EHGVKNTTKGG
+1986 EHGVKNINTKSG

>member
-6 IDQTTTPDQTL
+6 IDQTTTPDQTP

-23 PQRFINNLQAA
+23 PQRFINNLQVA
-34 FIKVDNAVASFDPD
+34 FIKVDSAVASFDPD

-72 EYANKAIKNPTKKN
+72 EYANKAIKNPAKKN

-111 VDSFK
+111 VESFK

-141 QQIQNF
+141 QQIRNF

-178 GNQIRSDEKFMGVF
+178 GNQIRSDQKFMGVF
-192 DEFLKARQ
+192 DESLKARQ

-206 EPTGGDWLDIFL
+206 EPAGGDWLDIFL

-229 LKETLHQEPRPDFEQ
+229 LKETLNQEPRPDFEQ

-268 NFSKFTLGD
+268 NFFKFTLGD
-277 MEMLDVEGVADKD
+277 VEMLDVEGVADKD

-311 SHSGIEPEKVSLLYG
+311 GHSNIEPEKVSLLYG

-345 QQGSNVA
+345 QQGNNVA

-364 LVIAGNENGIKNP
+364 LIIAGNEDGIKNP
-377 SFYLYKQDQLTGL
+377 SFYLYKEDQLTGL
-390 KQALSQEE
+390 KQAMSQEE
-398 IQNKVDFMEFLAQ
+398 IQNKVDFMEFLAK

-423 KEKFQTEIGNF
+423 KEKFQTEIEDF

-446 SDHIAF
+446 NDHIAF

-488 GETKTTLQGSLKYD
+488 GEVKTTLQGSLKYD
-502 GVMFVDYSNF
+502 GVMFVNYSNF
-512 KYTNVSKSP
+512 KYTNASKSP
-521 DKGLGATNGVSHLE
+521 DKGVGTTNGVSHLE
-535 ANFSKVAVFNLPNLN
+535 ANLSKVAVFNLPNLN

-557 IRRDLEDKLWAKGLS
+557 IRRDLEDKLLAKGLS

-589 LVGKV
+589 MVGKV

-619 LEKSLRKRESLE
+619 LEKSLRKREHLE

-666 KEASKEAR
+666 QEASKEAR

-685 RSELSDKLENINKNL
+685 RIELSDKLENINKNL

-826 SDLQFVRDGVRGTLV
+826 SDLQSVKNSVNGTLV

-870 KSNNNNNGLKN
+870 KSNNNNNNNNGLKN

-889 VNKKKAGQ
+889 VNKKKTGQ
-897 ATSPEEP
+897 VASPEEP
-904 IYAQVARKMSV
+904 IYAQVAKKVSA
-915 KIDQLNEAASAIN
+915 KIDQLNEATSAIN

-949 AGQSASPEE
+949 AG
-958 PIYAQVAKKVSAKI
+958 
-972 DQLNESASAINRKI
+972 R
-986 DRINK
+986 
-991 IASAGKGV
+991 
-999 GGFSGAGQS
+999 
-1008 ASPEEPIYAQ
+1008 
-1018 VAKKVRAKID
+1018 
-1028 QLNESASA
+1028 
-1036 INRKMD
+1036 
-1042 RINKIASAGKGVG
+1042 
-1055 GFRGAGQSA
+1055 
-1064 SPEEP
+1064 
-1069 IYAQVAKKV
+1069 
-1078 RAKIDQ
+1078 
-1084 LNESASAIN
+1084 
-1093 RKMDRI
+1093 
-1099 NKIASAGKGVG
+1099 
-1110 GFSGAGQSAS
+1110 
-1120 PEEPLYA
+1120 
-1127 QVAKKVRAKIDQL
+1127 
-1140 NESASAINRKI
+1140 
-1151 DRINKIASAGKGV
+1151 
-1164 GGFRGA
+1164 
-1170 GQSASPEEPIY
+1170 
-1181 AQVAKKVSAKIDQL
+1181 
-1195 NESASAI
+1195 
-1202 NRKMDRINKIAS
+1202 
-1214 AGKGVGG
+1214 
-1221 FSGAGQS
+1221 
-1228 ASPEEPLYAQVAK
+1228 
-1241 KVSAKIDQLNESASA
+1241 
-1256 INRKIDRIN
+1256 
-1265 KIASA
+1265 
-1270 GKGVGGFSGAG
+1270 
-1281 QSASPEEPL
+1281 
-1290 YAQVAKKVRAKI
+1290 
-1302 DQLNESAS
+1302 
-1310 AINRKM
+1310 
-1316 DRINK
+1316 
-1321 IASAGKGVGGFR
+1321 
-1333 GAGQSASPEE
+1333 
-1343 PLYAQVAKKVSA
+1343 
-1355 KIDQL
+1355 
-1360 NESASAINR
+1360 
-1369 KIDRIN
+1369 
-1375 KIASAG
+1375 
-1381 KGVGG
+1381 
-1386 FRGAGQSASPEE
+1386 
-1398 PLYAQVAK
+1398 
-1406 KVRAKIDQLNE
+1406 
-1417 SASAINRKIDRI
+1417 
-1429 NKIASA
+1429 
-1435 GKGVGGFRGAGQS
+1435 
-1448 ASPEEPLYAQVAK
+1448 
-1461 KVRAKIDQLNESASA
+1461 
-1476 INRKIDRINK
+1476 
-1486 IASAGKGV
+1486 
-1494 GGFSGAG
+1494 
-1501 QSASPEEPLYA
+1501 
-1512 QVAKKV
+1512 
-1518 RAKID
+1518 
-1523 QLNES
+1523 
-1528 ASAINRKMDRINKIA
+1528 
-1543 SAGKGVGGFR
+1543 
-1553 GAGQSA
+1553 
-1559 SPEEPLYAQVAK
+1559 
-1571 KVSAK
+1571 
-1576 IDQLNESA
+1576 
-1584 SAINRKMDRINKI
+1584 
-1597 ASAGKGVGG
+1597 
-1606 FRGAGQSASPEEPIY
+1606 
-1621 AQVAKKV
+1621 
-1628 SAKID
+1628 
-1633 QLNESA
+1633 
-1639 SAINRKMDRINK
+1639 
-1651 IASAGKGVG
+1651 
-1660 GFRGAG
+1660 
-1666 QSASPE
+1666 
-1672 EPLYA
+1672 
-1677 QVAKKVS
+1677 
-1684 AKIDQLNE
+1684 
-1692 SASAINRKI
+1692 
-1701 DRINKIA
+1701 
-1708 SAGKGVG
+1708 
-1715 GFSGAGQSA
+1715 
-1724 SPEEPIYAQVAKKVS
+1724 
-1739 AKIDQLNESAS
+1739 
-1750 AINRKIDRI
+1750 
-1759 NKIASAGK
+1759 
-1767 GVGGFSGAG
+1767 
-1776 QSASPEPIYA
+1776 SASPEPIYA
-1786 TIDFDEANQAGFS
+1786 TIDFDEANQAGFP

-1835 AGHFDKLEQKIDEL
+1835 TGHFGKLEQKIDEL

-1883 HTRINSNVQS
+1883 HTRINSNVQH
-1893 GTINEKATGMLT
+1893 GAINEKATGMLT

-1913 LVNDKIVAHNVGSAH
+1913 LVNDKIVAHNVGSVP

-1986 EHGVKNTTKGG
+1986 EHGVKNTTKSG

>member
-6 IDQTTTPDQTL
+6 IDQTTTPDQTP
-17 NQTDFV
+17 NPTDFV
-23 PQRFINNLQAA
+23 PQRFINNLQVA

-72 EYANKAIKNPTKKN
+72 EYANKAIKNPAKKN

-126 TSWVSLQKDPSKINT
+126 TSWVSLQKDPSKIN
-141 QQIQNF
+141 IQTIRNF

-178 GNQIRSDEKFMGVF
+178 GNQIRSDQKFMGVF
-192 DEFLKARQ
+192 DESLKARQ

-206 EPTGGDWLDIFL
+206 EPAGGDWLDIFL

-244 NIATTTTDI
+244 NLATTTTDI

-268 NFSKFTLGD
+268 NFFKFTLGD

-311 SHSGIEPEKVSLLYG
+311 GHSNIEPEKVSLLYG

-352 TLINAHLNNGSG
+352 TLINVHLNNGSG
-364 LVIAGNENGIKNP
+364 LIIAGNENGIKNP
-377 SFYLYKQDQLTGL
+377 SFYLYKEDQLTGL
-390 KQALSQEE
+390 KQAMSQEE
-398 IQNKVDFMEFLAQ
+398 IQNKVDFMEFLAK

-446 SDHIAF
+446 NDHVAF

-502 GVMFVDYSNF
+502 GVMFVNYSNF
-512 KYTNVSKSP
+512 KYTNASKSP
-521 DKGLGATNGVSHLE
+521 DKGVGATNGVSHLE
-535 ANFSKVAVFNLPNLN
+535 ANLGKVAVFNLPNLN

-619 LEKSLRKRESLE
+619 LEKSLRKREHLE

-802 TGNFS
+802 TGDFS

-812 LAELKNLSLDLGKN
+812 LAELKSLSLDLGKN
-826 SDLQFVRDGVRGTLV
+826 SDLQKSVKNGVNGTLV
-841 GNGLSKTEATTL
+841 GNGLSKTEATNL

-860 RKELSEKLFG
+860 RKELNEKLFG
-870 KSNNNNNGLKN
+870 NSNNNNNGLKN
-881 NEEPIYAQ
+881 SA
-889 VNKKKAGQ
+889 
-897 ATSPEEP
+897 EP
-904 IYAQVARKMSV
+904 IYAQVAKKVSA
-915 KIDQLNEAASAIN
+915 KIDQLNEATSAIN

-934 NKIASAGKGVGGFSG
+934 NKIASAGKGVGGFGG
-949 AGQSASPEE
+949 AG
-958 PIYAQVAKKVSAKI
+958 
-972 DQLNESASAINRKI
+972 R
-986 DRINK
+986 
-991 IASAGKGV
+991 
-999 GGFSGAGQS
+999 
-1008 ASPEEPIYAQ
+1008 
-1018 VAKKVRAKID
+1018 
-1028 QLNESASA
+1028 
-1036 INRKMD
+1036 
-1042 RINKIASAGKGVG
+1042 
-1055 GFRGAGQSA
+1055 
-1064 SPEEP
+1064 
-1069 IYAQVAKKV
+1069 
-1078 RAKIDQ
+1078 
-1084 LNESASAIN
+1084 
-1093 RKMDRI
+1093 
-1099 NKIASAGKGVG
+1099 
-1110 GFSGAGQSAS
+1110 
-1120 PEEPLYA
+1120 
-1127 QVAKKVRAKIDQL
+1127 
-1140 NESASAINRKI
+1140 
-1151 DRINKIASAGKGV
+1151 
-1164 GGFRGA
+1164 
-1170 GQSASPEEPIY
+1170 
-1181 AQVAKKVSAKIDQL
+1181 
-1195 NESASAI
+1195 
-1202 NRKMDRINKIAS
+1202 
-1214 AGKGVGG
+1214 
-1221 FSGAGQS
+1221 
-1228 ASPEEPLYAQVAK
+1228 
-1241 KVSAKIDQLNESASA
+1241 
-1256 INRKIDRIN
+1256 
-1265 KIASA
+1265 
-1270 GKGVGGFSGAG
+1270 
-1281 QSASPEEPL
+1281 
-1290 YAQVAKKVRAKI
+1290 
-1302 DQLNESAS
+1302 
-1310 AINRKM
+1310 
-1316 DRINK
+1316 
-1321 IASAGKGVGGFR
+1321 
-1333 GAGQSASPEE
+1333 
-1343 PLYAQVAKKVSA
+1343 
-1355 KIDQL
+1355 
-1360 NESASAINR
+1360 
-1369 KIDRIN
+1369 
-1375 KIASAG
+1375 
-1381 KGVGG
+1381 
-1386 FRGAGQSASPEE
+1386 
-1398 PLYAQVAK
+1398 
-1406 KVRAKIDQLNE
+1406 
-1417 SASAINRKIDRI
+1417 
-1429 NKIASA
+1429 
-1435 GKGVGGFRGAGQS
+1435 
-1448 ASPEEPLYAQVAK
+1448 
-1461 KVRAKIDQLNESASA
+1461 
-1476 INRKIDRINK
+1476 
-1486 IASAGKGV
+1486 
-1494 GGFSGAG
+1494 
-1501 QSASPEEPLYA
+1501 
-1512 QVAKKV
+1512 
-1518 RAKID
+1518 
-1523 QLNES
+1523 
-1528 ASAINRKMDRINKIA
+1528 
-1543 SAGKGVGGFR
+1543 
-1553 GAGQSA
+1553 
-1559 SPEEPLYAQVAK
+1559 
-1571 KVSAK
+1571 
-1576 IDQLNESA
+1576 
-1584 SAINRKMDRINKI
+1584 
-1597 ASAGKGVGG
+1597 
-1606 FRGAGQSASPEEPIY
+1606 
-1621 AQVAKKV
+1621 
-1628 SAKID
+1628 
-1633 QLNESA
+1633 
-1639 SAINRKMDRINK
+1639 
-1651 IASAGKGVG
+1651 
-1660 GFRGAG
+1660 
-1666 QSASPE
+1666 
-1672 EPLYA
+1672 
-1677 QVAKKVS
+1677 
-1684 AKIDQLNE
+1684 
-1692 SASAINRKI
+1692 
-1701 DRINKIA
+1701 
-1708 SAGKGVG
+1708 
-1715 GFSGAGQSA
+1715 
-1724 SPEEPIYAQVAKKVS
+1724 
-1739 AKIDQLNESAS
+1739 
-1750 AINRKIDRI
+1750 
-1759 NKIASAGK
+1759 
-1767 GVGGFSGAG
+1767 
-1776 QSASPEPIYA
+1776 SASPEPIYA
-1786 TIDFDEANQAGFS
+1786 TIDFDEANQAGFP

-1835 AGHFDKLEQKIDEL
+1835 TGHFDKLEQKIDEL

-1859 LWVESAK
+1859 LWVESTK

-1883 HTRINSNVQS
+1883 HTRINSNVQH

-1975 TGSYSLMKANV
+1975 TGAYNLMKANV
-1986 EHGVKNTTKGG
+1986 EHGVKNTTKSG

>member
-6 IDQTTTPDQTL
+6 IDQTPTPDQTL
-17 NQTDFV
+17 NPTDFV
-23 PQRFINNLQAA
+23 PQRFINNLQVA
-34 FIKVDNAVASFDPD
+34 FIKVDSAVASFDPD

-72 EYANKAIKNPTKKN
+72 EYANKAIKNPAKKN

-116 KFGDQRYQIF
+116 KFGDQRYQNF
-126 TSWVSLQKDPSKINT
+126 TSWVSLQKDPSQINT
-141 QQIQNF
+141 RQIRNF

-178 GNQIRSDEKFMGVF
+178 GNQIRSDQKFMGVF
-192 DEFLKARQ
+192 DESLKERQ
-200 EAEKNA
+200 EAEKNG
-206 EPTGGDWLDIFL
+206 EPAGGDWFDIFL

-229 LKETLHQEPRPDFEQ
+229 LKETLHQEPRPNFEQ
-244 NIATTTTDI
+244 NLATTTTDI

-268 NFSKFTLGD
+268 NFFKFTLGD
-277 MEMLDVEGVADKD
+277 VEMLDVEGVADKD

-311 SHSGIEPEKVSLLYG
+311 GHSNIEPEKVSLLYG

-364 LVIAGNENGIKNP
+364 LIIAGNEDGIKNP
-377 SFYLYKQDQLTGL
+377 SFYLYKEDQLTGL

-398 IQNKVDFMEFLAQ
+398 IQNKVDFMEFLAK

-446 SDHIAF
+446 NDHVAF

-488 GETKTTLQGSLKYD
+488 GETKTTLQGNLKHD
-502 GVMFVDYSNF
+502 GVMFVNYSNF
-512 KYTNVSKSP
+512 KYTNASKSP
-521 DKGLGATNGVSHLE
+521 DKGVGATNGVSHLE

-572 PQEANKLIKDF
+572 PQEASKLIKDF

-594 SNFNKAVAEAK
+594 LNFNKAVAEAK

-619 LEKSLRKRESLE
+619 LEKSLRKREHLE

-674 AAAFDPNLKGV
+674 AAAFDPNLKGI

-707 DELKNGKNNDF
+707 DELKSGKNNDF

-786 TDKVDNLN
+786 MDKVDNLN
-794 QAVSETKL
+794 QAVSEVKL
-802 TGNFS
+802 TGDFS

-812 LAELKNLSLDLGKN
+812 LAELKSLSLDLGKN
-826 SDLQFVRDGVRGTLV
+826 SDLQKSVKNGVNETLV

-860 RKELSEKLFG
+860 RKELNEKF
-870 KSNNNNNGLKN
+870 KNFNNNNNNGLKN
-881 NEEPIYAQ
+881 EPIYAK
-889 VNKKKAGQ
+889 VNKKKTGQ
-897 ATSPEEP
+897 AASPEEP
-904 IYAQVARKMSV
+904 IYAQVAKKVSA
-915 KIDQLNEAASAIN
+915 KIDQLNEATSAIN

-949 AGQSASPEE
+949 AGRSASPE
-958 PIYAQVAKKVSAKI
+958 
-972 DQLNESASAINRKI
+972 
-986 DRINK
+986 
-991 IASAGKGV
+991 
-999 GGFSGAGQS
+999 
-1008 ASPEEPIYAQ
+1008 
-1018 VAKKVRAKID
+1018 
-1028 QLNESASA
+1028 
-1036 INRKMD
+1036 
-1042 RINKIASAGKGVG
+1042 
-1055 GFRGAGQSA
+1055 
-1064 SPEEP
+1064 
-1069 IYAQVAKKV
+1069 
-1078 RAKIDQ
+1078 
-1084 LNESASAIN
+1084 
-1093 RKMDRI
+1093 
-1099 NKIASAGKGVG
+1099 
-1110 GFSGAGQSAS
+1110 
-1120 PEEPLYA
+1120 
-1127 QVAKKVRAKIDQL
+1127 
-1140 NESASAINRKI
+1140 
-1151 DRINKIASAGKGV
+1151 
-1164 GGFRGA
+1164 
-1170 GQSASPEEPIY
+1170 
-1181 AQVAKKVSAKIDQL
+1181 
-1195 NESASAI
+1195 
-1202 NRKMDRINKIAS
+1202 
-1214 AGKGVGG
+1214 
-1221 FSGAGQS
+1221 
-1228 ASPEEPLYAQVAK
+1228 
-1241 KVSAKIDQLNESASA
+1241 
-1256 INRKIDRIN
+1256 
-1265 KIASA
+1265 
-1270 GKGVGGFSGAG
+1270 
-1281 QSASPEEPL
+1281 
-1290 YAQVAKKVRAKI
+1290 
-1302 DQLNESAS
+1302 
-1310 AINRKM
+1310 
-1316 DRINK
+1316 
-1321 IASAGKGVGGFR
+1321 
-1333 GAGQSASPEE
+1333 
-1343 PLYAQVAKKVSA
+1343 
-1355 KIDQL
+1355 
-1360 NESASAINR
+1360 
-1369 KIDRIN
+1369 
-1375 KIASAG
+1375 
-1381 KGVGG
+1381 
-1386 FRGAGQSASPEE
+1386 
-1398 PLYAQVAK
+1398 
-1406 KVRAKIDQLNE
+1406 
-1417 SASAINRKIDRI
+1417 
-1429 NKIASA
+1429 
-1435 GKGVGGFRGAGQS
+1435 
-1448 ASPEEPLYAQVAK
+1448 
-1461 KVRAKIDQLNESASA
+1461 
-1476 INRKIDRINK
+1476 
-1486 IASAGKGV
+1486 
-1494 GGFSGAG
+1494 
-1501 QSASPEEPLYA
+1501 
-1512 QVAKKV
+1512 
-1518 RAKID
+1518 
-1523 QLNES
+1523 
-1528 ASAINRKMDRINKIA
+1528 
-1543 SAGKGVGGFR
+1543 
-1553 GAGQSA
+1553 
-1559 SPEEPLYAQVAK
+1559 
-1571 KVSAK
+1571 
-1576 IDQLNESA
+1576 
-1584 SAINRKMDRINKI
+1584 
-1597 ASAGKGVGG
+1597 
-1606 FRGAGQSASPEEPIY
+1606 
-1621 AQVAKKV
+1621 
-1628 SAKID
+1628 
-1633 QLNESA
+1633 
-1639 SAINRKMDRINK
+1639 
-1651 IASAGKGVG
+1651 
-1660 GFRGAG
+1660 
-1666 QSASPE
+1666 
-1672 EPLYA
+1672 
-1677 QVAKKVS
+1677 
-1684 AKIDQLNE
+1684 
-1692 SASAINRKI
+1692 
-1701 DRINKIA
+1701 
-1708 SAGKGVG
+1708 
-1715 GFSGAGQSA
+1715 
-1724 SPEEPIYAQVAKKVS
+1724 
-1739 AKIDQLNESAS
+1739 
-1750 AINRKIDRI
+1750 
-1759 NKIASAGK
+1759 
-1767 GVGGFSGAG
+1767 
-1776 QSASPEPIYA
+1776 EPIYA
-1786 TIDFDEANQAGFS
+1786 TIDFDEANQAGFP

-1812 GLSREQELTRRIGD
+1812 GLSREEELTRRIGD

-1835 AGHFDKLEQKIDEL
+1835 IGHFGKLEQKIDEL
-1849 KDSTKKNALK
+1849 KDSTKNNASK

-1866 QVPTGLQ
+1866 HVPTGLQ

-1883 HTRINSNVQS
+1883 HTRINSNVQN
-1893 GTINEKATGMLT
+1893 GAINERATGMLT

-1964 SFVQFLTNTFS
+1964 GFVQFLTNAFS

-1986 EHGVKNTTKGG
+1986 EHGVKNTTKSG

>member
-6 IDQTTTPDQTL
+6 IDQTTTP

-23 PQRFINNLQAA
+23 PQRFINNLQVA

-72 EYANKAIKNPTKKN
+72 EYANKAIKNPAKKN

-126 TSWVSLQKDPSKINT
+126 TSWVSFQKDPSQINT
-141 QQIQNF
+141 QQIRNF

-192 DEFLKARQ
+192 DESLKERQ

-206 EPTGGDWLDIFL
+206 EPAGGDWLDIFL

-229 LKETLHQEPRPDFEQ
+229 LKETLNQEPRPDFEQ
-244 NIATTTTDI
+244 NLATTTTDI

-268 NFSKFTLGD
+268 NFFKFTLGD

-311 SHSGIEPEKVSLLYG
+311 GHSNIEPEKVSLLYG

-364 LVIAGNENGIKNP
+364 LIIAGNEDGIKNP
-377 SFYLYKQDQLTGL
+377 SFYLYKEDQLTGL
-390 KQALSQEE
+390 KQAMSQEE

-446 SDHIAF
+446 NDHIAF

-502 GVMFVDYSNF
+502 GVMFVNYSNF
-512 KYTNVSKSP
+512 KYTNASKSP
-521 DKGLGATNGVSHLE
+521 DKGVGTTNGVSHLE

-557 IRRDLEDKLWAKGLS
+557 IRRDLEDKLLVKGLS

-589 LVGKV
+589 LVVKV

-619 LEKSLRKRESLE
+619 LEKSLRKREHLE

-802 TGNFS
+802 TGDFS

-826 SDLQFVRDGVRGTLV
+826 SDLQKSVKNGVNGTLV
-841 GNGLSKTEATTL
+841 GNGLSKTEATTI

-870 KSNNNNNGLKN
+870 KSNSNGLKN
-881 NEEPIYAQ
+881 NEEPIYAK
-889 VNKKKAGQ
+889 VNKKKTGQ
-897 ATSPEEP
+897 VANPEEP
-904 IYAQVARKMSV
+904 IYAQVAKKVSA
-915 KIDQLNEAASAIN
+915 KIDQLNEATSAIN

-949 AGQSASPEE
+949 A
-958 PIYAQVAKKVSAKI
+958 
-972 DQLNESASAINRKI
+972 R
-986 DRINK
+986 
-991 IASAGKGV
+991 
-999 GGFSGAGQS
+999 
-1008 ASPEEPIYAQ
+1008 
-1018 VAKKVRAKID
+1018 
-1028 QLNESASA
+1028 
-1036 INRKMD
+1036 
-1042 RINKIASAGKGVG
+1042 
-1055 GFRGAGQSA
+1055 
-1064 SPEEP
+1064 
-1069 IYAQVAKKV
+1069 
-1078 RAKIDQ
+1078 
-1084 LNESASAIN
+1084 
-1093 RKMDRI
+1093 
-1099 NKIASAGKGVG
+1099 
-1110 GFSGAGQSAS
+1110 
-1120 PEEPLYA
+1120 
-1127 QVAKKVRAKIDQL
+1127 
-1140 NESASAINRKI
+1140 
-1151 DRINKIASAGKGV
+1151 
-1164 GGFRGA
+1164 
-1170 GQSASPEEPIY
+1170 
-1181 AQVAKKVSAKIDQL
+1181 
-1195 NESASAI
+1195 
-1202 NRKMDRINKIAS
+1202 
-1214 AGKGVGG
+1214 
-1221 FSGAGQS
+1221 
-1228 ASPEEPLYAQVAK
+1228 
-1241 KVSAKIDQLNESASA
+1241 
-1256 INRKIDRIN
+1256 
-1265 KIASA
+1265 
-1270 GKGVGGFSGAG
+1270 
-1281 QSASPEEPL
+1281 
-1290 YAQVAKKVRAKI
+1290 
-1302 DQLNESAS
+1302 
-1310 AINRKM
+1310 
-1316 DRINK
+1316 
-1321 IASAGKGVGGFR
+1321 
-1333 GAGQSASPEE
+1333 
-1343 PLYAQVAKKVSA
+1343 
-1355 KIDQL
+1355 
-1360 NESASAINR
+1360 
-1369 KIDRIN
+1369 
-1375 KIASAG
+1375 
-1381 KGVGG
+1381 
-1386 FRGAGQSASPEE
+1386 
-1398 PLYAQVAK
+1398 
-1406 KVRAKIDQLNE
+1406 
-1417 SASAINRKIDRI
+1417 
-1429 NKIASA
+1429 
-1435 GKGVGGFRGAGQS
+1435 
-1448 ASPEEPLYAQVAK
+1448 
-1461 KVRAKIDQLNESASA
+1461 
-1476 INRKIDRINK
+1476 
-1486 IASAGKGV
+1486 
-1494 GGFSGAG
+1494 
-1501 QSASPEEPLYA
+1501 
-1512 QVAKKV
+1512 
-1518 RAKID
+1518 
-1523 QLNES
+1523 
-1528 ASAINRKMDRINKIA
+1528 
-1543 SAGKGVGGFR
+1543 
-1553 GAGQSA
+1553 
-1559 SPEEPLYAQVAK
+1559 
-1571 KVSAK
+1571 
-1576 IDQLNESA
+1576 
-1584 SAINRKMDRINKI
+1584 
-1597 ASAGKGVGG
+1597 
-1606 FRGAGQSASPEEPIY
+1606 
-1621 AQVAKKV
+1621 
-1628 SAKID
+1628 
-1633 QLNESA
+1633 
-1639 SAINRKMDRINK
+1639 
-1651 IASAGKGVG
+1651 
-1660 GFRGAG
+1660 
-1666 QSASPE
+1666 
-1672 EPLYA
+1672 
-1677 QVAKKVS
+1677 
-1684 AKIDQLNE
+1684 
-1692 SASAINRKI
+1692 
-1701 DRINKIA
+1701 
-1708 SAGKGVG
+1708 
-1715 GFSGAGQSA
+1715 
-1724 SPEEPIYAQVAKKVS
+1724 
-1739 AKIDQLNESAS
+1739 
-1750 AINRKIDRI
+1750 
-1759 NKIASAGK
+1759 
-1767 GVGGFSGAG
+1767 

-1786 TIDFDEANQAGFS
+1786 TIDFDEANQAGFP
-1799 LRRSAAVNDLSKV
+1799 LRRSAGVNDLSKV

-1835 AGHFDKLEQKIDEL
+1835 TGHFDNLEQKIDEL

-1883 HTRINSNVQS
+1883 HTRINSNVQH
-1893 GTINEKATGMLT
+1893 GIINERATGMLT

-1975 TGSYSLMKANV
+1975 QGSYNLMKANV
-1986 EHGVKNTTKGG
+1986 ELGVKNTTKSG

>member
-6 IDQTTTPDQTL
+6 IDQTTTPDQTP

-23 PQRFINNLQAA
+23 PQRFINNLQVA

-72 EYANKAIKNPTKKN
+72 EYANKAIKNPAKKN

-105 IAVDSS
+105 IAVNSS

-141 QQIQNF
+141 RQIRDF

-178 GNQIRSDEKFMGVF
+178 GNQIRSDQKFMGVF
-192 DEFLKARQ
+192 DESLKARQ
-200 EAEKNA
+200 EAEKNE
-206 EPTGGDWLDIFL
+206 EPAGGDWLDIFL

-229 LKETLHQEPRPDFEQ
+229 LKETLNQEPRPDFEQ

-268 NFSKFTLGD
+268 NFFKFTLGD
-277 MEMLDVEGVADKD
+277 VEMLDVEGVADKD

-311 SHSGIEPEKVSLLYG
+311 GHSNIEPEKVSLLYG

-352 TLINAHLNNGSG
+352 TLINVHLNNGSG
-364 LVIAGNENGIKNP
+364 LIIAGNENGIKNP
-377 SFYLYKQDQLTGL
+377 SFYLYKEDQLTGL
-390 KQALSQEE
+390 KQAMSQEE
-398 IQNKVDFMEFLAQ
+398 IQNKVDFMEFLAK
-411 NNAKLDNLSEKE
+411 NNAKLGNLSEKE
-423 KEKFQTEIGNF
+423 KEKFQTEIENF

-446 SDHIAF
+446 NDHIAF

-502 GVMFVDYSNF
+502 GVMFVNYSNF
-512 KYTNVSKSP
+512 KYTNASKSP
-521 DKGLGATNGVSHLE
+521 DKGVGATNGVSHLE
-535 ANFSKVAVFNLPNLN
+535 ANLSKVAVFNLPNLN

-557 IRRDLEDKLWAKGLS
+557 IRRDLEDKLLAKGLS

-589 LVGKV
+589 MVGKV
-594 SNFNKAVAEAK
+594 VNFNKAVAEAK

-619 LEKSLRKRESLE
+619 LEKSLRKREHLE

-707 DELKNGKNNDF
+707 DDFKNGKNNDF

-802 TGNFS
+802 TGDFS

-812 LAELKNLSLDLGKN
+812 LAELKSLSLDQKNESFNVGKN
-826 SDLQFVRDGVRGTLV
+826 SNLQSVRDSVRGTLV
-841 GNGLSKTEATTL
+841 GNGLSKTEATTIS
-853 TKNFSDI
+853 KKFSDI
-860 RKELSEKLFG
+860 RKELNEKLFG
-870 KSNNNNNGLKN
+870 NSNNNNNGLKN
-881 NEEPIYAQ
+881 NTEPIYAK
-889 VNKKKAGQ
+889 VNKKKTGQ
-897 ATSPEEP
+897 VASPEEP
-904 IYAQVARKMSV
+904 IYAQVAKKVSA
-915 KIDQLNEAASAIN
+915 KIDQLNEATSAIN

-949 AGQSASPEE
+949 AG
-958 PIYAQVAKKVSAKI
+958 
-972 DQLNESASAINRKI
+972 R
-986 DRINK
+986 
-991 IASAGKGV
+991 
-999 GGFSGAGQS
+999 
-1008 ASPEEPIYAQ
+1008 
-1018 VAKKVRAKID
+1018 
-1028 QLNESASA
+1028 
-1036 INRKMD
+1036 
-1042 RINKIASAGKGVG
+1042 
-1055 GFRGAGQSA
+1055 
-1064 SPEEP
+1064 
-1069 IYAQVAKKV
+1069 
-1078 RAKIDQ
+1078 
-1084 LNESASAIN
+1084 
-1093 RKMDRI
+1093 
-1099 NKIASAGKGVG
+1099 
-1110 GFSGAGQSAS
+1110 
-1120 PEEPLYA
+1120 
-1127 QVAKKVRAKIDQL
+1127 
-1140 NESASAINRKI
+1140 
-1151 DRINKIASAGKGV
+1151 
-1164 GGFRGA
+1164 
-1170 GQSASPEEPIY
+1170 
-1181 AQVAKKVSAKIDQL
+1181 
-1195 NESASAI
+1195 
-1202 NRKMDRINKIAS
+1202 
-1214 AGKGVGG
+1214 
-1221 FSGAGQS
+1221 
-1228 ASPEEPLYAQVAK
+1228 
-1241 KVSAKIDQLNESASA
+1241 
-1256 INRKIDRIN
+1256 
-1265 KIASA
+1265 
-1270 GKGVGGFSGAG
+1270 
-1281 QSASPEEPL
+1281 
-1290 YAQVAKKVRAKI
+1290 
-1302 DQLNESAS
+1302 
-1310 AINRKM
+1310 
-1316 DRINK
+1316 
-1321 IASAGKGVGGFR
+1321 
-1333 GAGQSASPEE
+1333 
-1343 PLYAQVAKKVSA
+1343 
-1355 KIDQL
+1355 
-1360 NESASAINR
+1360 
-1369 KIDRIN
+1369 
-1375 KIASAG
+1375 
-1381 KGVGG
+1381 
-1386 FRGAGQSASPEE
+1386 
-1398 PLYAQVAK
+1398 
-1406 KVRAKIDQLNE
+1406 
-1417 SASAINRKIDRI
+1417 
-1429 NKIASA
+1429 
-1435 GKGVGGFRGAGQS
+1435 
-1448 ASPEEPLYAQVAK
+1448 
-1461 KVRAKIDQLNESASA
+1461 
-1476 INRKIDRINK
+1476 
-1486 IASAGKGV
+1486 
-1494 GGFSGAG
+1494 
-1501 QSASPEEPLYA
+1501 
-1512 QVAKKV
+1512 
-1518 RAKID
+1518 
-1523 QLNES
+1523 
-1528 ASAINRKMDRINKIA
+1528 
-1543 SAGKGVGGFR
+1543 
-1553 GAGQSA
+1553 
-1559 SPEEPLYAQVAK
+1559 
-1571 KVSAK
+1571 
-1576 IDQLNESA
+1576 
-1584 SAINRKMDRINKI
+1584 
-1597 ASAGKGVGG
+1597 
-1606 FRGAGQSASPEEPIY
+1606 
-1621 AQVAKKV
+1621 
-1628 SAKID
+1628 
-1633 QLNESA
+1633 
-1639 SAINRKMDRINK
+1639 
-1651 IASAGKGVG
+1651 
-1660 GFRGAG
+1660 
-1666 QSASPE
+1666 
-1672 EPLYA
+1672 
-1677 QVAKKVS
+1677 
-1684 AKIDQLNE
+1684 
-1692 SASAINRKI
+1692 
-1701 DRINKIA
+1701 
-1708 SAGKGVG
+1708 
-1715 GFSGAGQSA
+1715 
-1724 SPEEPIYAQVAKKVS
+1724 
-1739 AKIDQLNESAS
+1739 
-1750 AINRKIDRI
+1750 
-1759 NKIASAGK
+1759 
-1767 GVGGFSGAG
+1767 
-1776 QSASPEPIYA
+1776 SASPEPIYA
-1786 TIDFDEANQAGFS
+1786 TIDFDETNQAGFP

-1812 GLSREQELTRRIGD
+1812 GLSREQELTRRID
-1826 LNQAVSEAK
+1826 DFNQAVSEAK
-1835 AGHFDKLEQKIDEL
+1835 TGHFDKLEQKIDEL

-1883 HTRINSNVQS
+1883 HTRINSNVQH
-1893 GTINEKATGMLT
+1893 GAINEKATGMLT

-1964 SFVQFLTNTFS
+1964 NFVQFLTNTFS

-1986 EHGVKNTTKGG
+1986 EHGVKNTNTKGG

>member
-6 IDQTTTPDQTL
+6 IDQATTPDQTL

-23 PQRFINNLQAA
+23 PQRFINNLQVA
-34 FIKVDNAVASFDPD
+34 FLKVNGAVASFDPD

-72 EYANKAIKNPTKKN
+72 EYANKAIKNPAKKN

-126 TSWVSLQKDPSKINT
+126 TSWVSLQKDPSKIDT
-141 QQIQNF
+141 QQIRNF

-192 DEFLKARQ
+192 DESLKARQ

-206 EPTGGDWLDIFL
+206 KPAGGDWLDIFL

-244 NIATTTTDI
+244 NLATTTTDI

-277 MEMLDVEGVADKD
+277 VEMLDVEGVADKD

-311 SHSGIEPEKVSLLYG
+311 GHSNIEPEKVSLLYG

-336 WNATVGYKN
+336 WNATVGYKD

-364 LVIAGNENGIKNP
+364 LIIAGNEDGIKNP
-377 SFYLYKQDQLTGL
+377 SFYLYKEDQLTGL

-398 IQNKVDFMEFLAQ
+398 IQNKVDFMEFLAK

-423 KEKFQTEIGNF
+423 KEKFQTEIENF

-446 SDHIAF
+446 NDRIAF

-460 LALVTEFGNGEV
+460 LALVTEFGNGEL

-488 GETKTTLQGSLKYD
+488 GETTTTLQGSLKYD
-502 GVMFVDYSNF
+502 GVMFVNYSNF
-512 KYTNVSKSP
+512 KYTNASKSP
-521 DKGLGATNGVSHLE
+521 DRGLGATNGVSHLE

-550 NLAITNY
+550 NLAITSH

-572 PQEANKLIKDF
+572 SQEADKLIKDF

-589 LVGKV
+589 MVGKV

-605 NTGNYDEVK
+605 NTGSYDEVK

-619 LEKSLRKRESLE
+619 LEKSLRKREHLE

-638 ESRNDNKNRMEAK
+638 ESRNDNKNRMEVK

-674 AAAFDPNLKGV
+674 AATFDPNLKGV
-685 RSELSDKLENINKNL
+685 KSELSDKLENINKNL
-700 KDFGKSF
+700 KDFNKSF

-729 DSVKDLG
+729 DSVKDLE

-786 TDKVDNLN
+786 TDKVNNLN

-802 TGNFS
+802 TGDFS

-826 SDLQFVRDGVRGTLV
+826 SDLQKSVKNGVNGTLV
-841 GNGLSKTEATTL
+841 GNGLSKTEATNL

-860 RKELSEKLFG
+860 RKELNEKLFG
-870 KSNNNNNGLKN
+870 NSNNNNNGLKN
-881 NEEPIYAQ
+881 EPIYAQ
-889 VNKKKAGQ
+889 VNKKKTGQ
-897 ATSPEEP
+897 VASPEEP
-904 IYAQVARKMSV
+904 IYAQVAKKVSA
-915 KIDQLNEAASAIN
+915 KIDQLNEATSAIN

-949 AGQSASPEE
+949 
-958 PIYAQVAKKVSAKI
+958 V
-972 DQLNESASAINRKI
+972 
-986 DRINK
+986 
-991 IASAGKGV
+991 
-999 GGFSGAGQS
+999 
-1008 ASPEEPIYAQ
+1008 
-1018 VAKKVRAKID
+1018 
-1028 QLNESASA
+1028 
-1036 INRKMD
+1036 
-1042 RINKIASAGKGVG
+1042 
-1055 GFRGAGQSA
+1055 
-1064 SPEEP
+1064 
-1069 IYAQVAKKV
+1069 
-1078 RAKIDQ
+1078 
-1084 LNESASAIN
+1084 
-1093 RKMDRI
+1093 
-1099 NKIASAGKGVG
+1099 
-1110 GFSGAGQSAS
+1110 
-1120 PEEPLYA
+1120 
-1127 QVAKKVRAKIDQL
+1127 
-1140 NESASAINRKI
+1140 
-1151 DRINKIASAGKGV
+1151 
-1164 GGFRGA
+1164 
-1170 GQSASPEEPIY
+1170 
-1181 AQVAKKVSAKIDQL
+1181 
-1195 NESASAI
+1195 
-1202 NRKMDRINKIAS
+1202 
-1214 AGKGVGG
+1214 
-1221 FSGAGQS
+1221 
-1228 ASPEEPLYAQVAK
+1228 
-1241 KVSAKIDQLNESASA
+1241 
-1256 INRKIDRIN
+1256 
-1265 KIASA
+1265 
-1270 GKGVGGFSGAG
+1270 
-1281 QSASPEEPL
+1281 
-1290 YAQVAKKVRAKI
+1290 
-1302 DQLNESAS
+1302 
-1310 AINRKM
+1310 
-1316 DRINK
+1316 
-1321 IASAGKGVGGFR
+1321 
-1333 GAGQSASPEE
+1333 
-1343 PLYAQVAKKVSA
+1343 
-1355 KIDQL
+1355 
-1360 NESASAINR
+1360 
-1369 KIDRIN
+1369 
-1375 KIASAG
+1375 
-1381 KGVGG
+1381 
-1386 FRGAGQSASPEE
+1386 
-1398 PLYAQVAK
+1398 
-1406 KVRAKIDQLNE
+1406 
-1417 SASAINRKIDRI
+1417 
-1429 NKIASA
+1429 
-1435 GKGVGGFRGAGQS
+1435 
-1448 ASPEEPLYAQVAK
+1448 
-1461 KVRAKIDQLNESASA
+1461 
-1476 INRKIDRINK
+1476 
-1486 IASAGKGV
+1486 
-1494 GGFSGAG
+1494 
-1501 QSASPEEPLYA
+1501 
-1512 QVAKKV
+1512 
-1518 RAKID
+1518 
-1523 QLNES
+1523 
-1528 ASAINRKMDRINKIA
+1528 
-1543 SAGKGVGGFR
+1543 
-1553 GAGQSA
+1553 
-1559 SPEEPLYAQVAK
+1559 
-1571 KVSAK
+1571 
-1576 IDQLNESA
+1576 
-1584 SAINRKMDRINKI
+1584 
-1597 ASAGKGVGG
+1597 
-1606 FRGAGQSASPEEPIY
+1606 
-1621 AQVAKKV
+1621 
-1628 SAKID
+1628 
-1633 QLNESA
+1633 
-1639 SAINRKMDRINK
+1639 
-1651 IASAGKGVG
+1651 
-1660 GFRGAG
+1660 
-1666 QSASPE
+1666 
-1672 EPLYA
+1672 
-1677 QVAKKVS
+1677 
-1684 AKIDQLNE
+1684 
-1692 SASAINRKI
+1692 
-1701 DRINKIA
+1701 
-1708 SAGKGVG
+1708 
-1715 GFSGAGQSA
+1715 
-1724 SPEEPIYAQVAKKVS
+1724 
-1739 AKIDQLNESAS
+1739 
-1750 AINRKIDRI
+1750 
-1759 NKIASAGK
+1759 
-1767 GVGGFSGAG
+1767 G

-1786 TIDFDEANQAGFS
+1786 TIDFDEANQAGFP

-1835 AGHFDKLEQKIDEL
+1835 IGRFDKLEQKIDEL
-1849 KDSTKKNALK
+1849 KDSTKRNAVK

-1883 HTRINSNVQS
+1883 HTRINSNVHN
-1893 GTINEKATGMLT
+1893 GAINEKATGMLT

-1913 LVNDKIVAHNVGSAH
+1913 LVNDKVVAHNVGSAH

-1940 NMKDYSDSFKFS
+1940 NMKDYSDLFKFS

-1964 SFVQFLTNTFS
+1964 GFVQFLTNTFS

-1986 EHGVKNTTKGG
+1986 EHGVKNTTKSG

>member
-6 IDQTTTPDQTL
+6 IDQTTTPDQTP

-23 PQRFINNLQAA
+23 PQRFINNLQVA

-57 RDNRQAFEKISQLRE
+57 KDNRQAFEKISQLRE
-72 EYANKAIKNPTKKN
+72 EYANKAIKNPAKKN

-141 QQIQNF
+141 QQIRNF

-178 GNQIRSDEKFMGVF
+178 GNQIRSDQKFMGVF
-192 DEFLKARQ
+192 DESLKERQ

-244 NIATTTTDI
+244 NLATTTTDI

-311 SHSGIEPEKVSLLYG
+311 GHSSIEPEKVSLLYG

-364 LVIAGNENGIKNP
+364 LIIAGNENGIKNP

-390 KQALSQEE
+390 KQAMSQEE
-398 IQNKVDFMEFLAQ
+398 IQNKVDFMEFLAK

-423 KEKFQTEIGNF
+423 KEKFQTEIEYF

-446 SDHIAF
+446 NDHVAF
-452 VSKKDPKH
+452 VSKKDNKH

-488 GETKTTLQGSLKYD
+488 GEVKTTLQGNLKYD

-512 KYTNVSKSP
+512 KYTNASKSP
-521 DKGLGATNGVSHLE
+521 DKGVGTTNGVSHLE

-594 SNFNKAVAEAK
+594 VNFNKAVAEAK

-619 LEKSLRKRESLE
+619 LEKSLRKREHLE

-674 AAAFDPNLKGV
+674 AAAFDPNLKGI

-707 DELKNGKNNDF
+707 DELKNGTNKDF

-802 TGNFS
+802 TGDFS

-812 LAELKNLSLDLGKN
+812 LAELKSLSLDQKNESFNVGKN
-826 SDLQFVRDGVRGTLV
+826 SDLQSVRDSVRGTLV
-841 GNGLSKTEATTL
+841 GNGLSKTEATKL
-853 TKNFSDI
+853 SKNFSDI

-870 KSNNNNNGLKN
+870 KSNSNGLKN

-897 ATSPEEP
+897 
-904 IYAQVARKMSV
+904 V
-915 KIDQLNEAASAIN
+915 
-928 RKIDRI
+928 
-934 NKIASAGKGVGGFSG
+934 
-949 AGQSASPEE
+949 ASPEE

-972 DQLNESASAINRKI
+972 DQLNEATSAINRKI

-999 GGFSGAGQS
+999 GNFSGAG
-1008 ASPEEPIYAQ
+1008 
-1018 VAKKVRAKID
+1018 R
-1028 QLNESASA
+1028 
-1036 INRKMD
+1036 
-1042 RINKIASAGKGVG
+1042 
-1055 GFRGAGQSA
+1055 
-1064 SPEEP
+1064 
-1069 IYAQVAKKV
+1069 
-1078 RAKIDQ
+1078 
-1084 LNESASAIN
+1084 
-1093 RKMDRI
+1093 
-1099 NKIASAGKGVG
+1099 
-1110 GFSGAGQSAS
+1110 
-1120 PEEPLYA
+1120 
-1127 QVAKKVRAKIDQL
+1127 
-1140 NESASAINRKI
+1140 
-1151 DRINKIASAGKGV
+1151 
-1164 GGFRGA
+1164 
-1170 GQSASPEEPIY
+1170 
-1181 AQVAKKVSAKIDQL
+1181 
-1195 NESASAI
+1195 
-1202 NRKMDRINKIAS
+1202 
-1214 AGKGVGG
+1214 
-1221 FSGAGQS
+1221 
-1228 ASPEEPLYAQVAK
+1228 
-1241 KVSAKIDQLNESASA
+1241 
-1256 INRKIDRIN
+1256 
-1265 KIASA
+1265 
-1270 GKGVGGFSGAG
+1270 
-1281 QSASPEEPL
+1281 
-1290 YAQVAKKVRAKI
+1290 
-1302 DQLNESAS
+1302 
-1310 AINRKM
+1310 
-1316 DRINK
+1316 
-1321 IASAGKGVGGFR
+1321 
-1333 GAGQSASPEE
+1333 
-1343 PLYAQVAKKVSA
+1343 
-1355 KIDQL
+1355 
-1360 NESASAINR
+1360 
-1369 KIDRIN
+1369 
-1375 KIASAG
+1375 
-1381 KGVGG
+1381 
-1386 FRGAGQSASPEE
+1386 
-1398 PLYAQVAK
+1398 
-1406 KVRAKIDQLNE
+1406 
-1417 SASAINRKIDRI
+1417 
-1429 NKIASA
+1429 
-1435 GKGVGGFRGAGQS
+1435 
-1448 ASPEEPLYAQVAK
+1448 
-1461 KVRAKIDQLNESASA
+1461 
-1476 INRKIDRINK
+1476 
-1486 IASAGKGV
+1486 
-1494 GGFSGAG
+1494 
-1501 QSASPEEPLYA
+1501 
-1512 QVAKKV
+1512 
-1518 RAKID
+1518 
-1523 QLNES
+1523 
-1528 ASAINRKMDRINKIA
+1528 
-1543 SAGKGVGGFR
+1543 
-1553 GAGQSA
+1553 
-1559 SPEEPLYAQVAK
+1559 
-1571 KVSAK
+1571 
-1576 IDQLNESA
+1576 
-1584 SAINRKMDRINKI
+1584 
-1597 ASAGKGVGG
+1597 
-1606 FRGAGQSASPEEPIY
+1606 
-1621 AQVAKKV
+1621 
-1628 SAKID
+1628 
-1633 QLNESA
+1633 
-1639 SAINRKMDRINK
+1639 
-1651 IASAGKGVG
+1651 
-1660 GFRGAG
+1660 
-1666 QSASPE
+1666 
-1672 EPLYA
+1672 
-1677 QVAKKVS
+1677 
-1684 AKIDQLNE
+1684 
-1692 SASAINRKI
+1692 
-1701 DRINKIA
+1701 
-1708 SAGKGVG
+1708 
-1715 GFSGAGQSA
+1715 
-1724 SPEEPIYAQVAKKVS
+1724 
-1739 AKIDQLNESAS
+1739 
-1750 AINRKIDRI
+1750 
-1759 NKIASAGK
+1759 
-1767 GVGGFSGAG
+1767 
-1776 QSASPEPIYA
+1776 SASPEPIYA
-1786 TIDFDEANQAGFS
+1786 TIDFDEANQAGFP
-1799 LRRSAAVNDLSKV
+1799 LRRSAGVNDLSKV

-1835 AGHFDKLEQKIDEL
+1835 TGHFDKLEQKIDEL
-1849 KDSTKKNALK
+1849 KDSTKKNAVK

-1883 HTRINSNVQS
+1883 HTRINSNVQN
-1893 GTINEKATGMLT
+1893 GTLNEKATGMLT

-1913 LVNDKIVAHNVGSAH
+1913 LVNDKIVAHNVGSAP

-1940 NMKDYSDSFKFS
+1940 NMKGYSDSFKFS
-1952 TKLNNAVKDIKS
+1952 TKLNSAIKDIKS
-1964 SFVQFLTNTFS
+1964 GFVQFLTNTFS
-1975 TGSYSLMKANV
+1975 AGAYSLAKANA
-1986 EHGVKNTTKGG
+1986 ELGVKNVNTKGG

>member
-17 NQTDFV
+17 NPTDFV
-23 PQRFINNLQAA
+23 PQRFINNLQVA
-34 FIKVDNAVASFDPD
+34 FLKVDSAVASFDPD

-72 EYANKAIKNPTKKN
+72 EYANKAIKNPAKKN

-141 QQIQNF
+141 QQIRNF

-192 DEFLKARQ
+192 DESLKERQ

-206 EPTGGDWLDIFL
+206 ESAGGDWLDIFL

-229 LKETLHQEPRPDFEQ
+229 LKETLNQEPRPDFEQ

-277 MEMLDVEGVADKD
+277 MEMLDVEGVADND

-311 SHSGIEPEKVSLLYG
+311 SHSNIEPEKVSLLYG

-345 QQGSNVA
+345 QQGNNVA
-352 TLINAHLNNGSG
+352 TLINAHLRNGSG
-364 LVIAGNENGIKNP
+364 LVIAGNEDGIKNP
-377 SFYLYKQDQLTGL
+377 SFYLYKEDQLTGL

-411 NNAKLDNLSEKE
+411 NNARLDSLSKEE
-423 KEKFQTEIGNF
+423 KEKFQNEIEDF

-446 SDHIAF
+446 NDHVAF

-488 GETKTTLQGSLKYD
+488 GETKTTLQGNLKYD
-502 GVMFVDYSNF
+502 GVMFVNYSNF
-512 KYTNVSKSP
+512 KYTNASKSP
-521 DKGLGATNGVSHLE
+521 DRGLGATNGVSHLE
-535 ANFSKVAVFNLPNLN
+535 ANLSKVAVFNLPNLN

-572 PQEANKLIKDF
+572 PQEADKLIKDF

-619 LEKSLRKRESLE
+619 LEKSIRKREHLE

-666 KEASKEAR
+666 QEASKEAR
-674 AAAFDPNLKGV
+674 AAAFDPNLKGI

-700 KDFGKSF
+700 KDFNKSF
-707 DELKNGKNNDF
+707 DELKNGNNKDF

-724 LKALK
+724 LKTLK
-729 DSVKDLG
+729 DSMEDLG

-773 ENSIKDVI
+773 ENSIKDVS

-794 QAVSETKL
+794 QAVSEAKL
-802 TGNFS
+802 TGDFS
-807 KVEQA
+807 KVEQV
-812 LAELKNLSLDLGKN
+812 LAELKNLSLDQKNESFNVGKN
-826 SDLQFVRDGVRGTLV
+826 SDLQSVRDSVRGTLV

-853 TKNFSDI
+853 TKSFSDI
-860 RKELSEKLFG
+860 RKELNEKLFG
-870 KSNNNNNGLKN
+870 NSNNNNNGLKN

-897 ATSPEEP
+897 A
-904 IYAQVARKMSV
+904 
-915 KIDQLNEAASAIN
+915 
-928 RKIDRI
+928 
-934 NKIASAGKGVGGFSG
+934 
-949 AGQSASPEE
+949 ASPEE
-958 PIYAQVAKKVSAKI
+958 PIYAQVNKKK
-972 DQLNESASAINRKI
+972 
-986 DRINK
+986 
-991 IASAGKGV
+991 
-999 GGFSGAGQS
+999 AGQA
-1008 ASPEEPIYAQ
+1008 ASPEEPIYTQ
-1018 VAKKVRAKID
+1018 VAKKVNARIDRLNKIASTINGKID
-1028 QLNESASA
+1028 QLNRTASA
-1036 INRKMD
+1036 N
-1042 RINKIASAGKGVG
+1042 KGVG
-1055 GFRGAGQSA
+1055 
-1064 SPEEP
+1064 
-1069 IYAQVAKKV
+1069 
-1078 RAKIDQ
+1078 D
-1084 LNESASAIN
+1084 
-1093 RKMDRI
+1093 
-1099 NKIASAGKGVG
+1099 
-1110 GFSGAGQSAS
+1110 FSGAG
-1120 PEEPLYA
+1120 
-1127 QVAKKVRAKIDQL
+1127 R
-1140 NESASAINRKI
+1140 
-1151 DRINKIASAGKGV
+1151 
-1164 GGFRGA
+1164 
-1170 GQSASPEEPIY
+1170 
-1181 AQVAKKVSAKIDQL
+1181 
-1195 NESASAI
+1195 
-1202 NRKMDRINKIAS
+1202 
-1214 AGKGVGG
+1214 
-1221 FSGAGQS
+1221 
-1228 ASPEEPLYAQVAK
+1228 
-1241 KVSAKIDQLNESASA
+1241 
-1256 INRKIDRIN
+1256 
-1265 KIASA
+1265 
-1270 GKGVGGFSGAG
+1270 
-1281 QSASPEEPL
+1281 
-1290 YAQVAKKVRAKI
+1290 
-1302 DQLNESAS
+1302 
-1310 AINRKM
+1310 
-1316 DRINK
+1316 
-1321 IASAGKGVGGFR
+1321 
-1333 GAGQSASPEE
+1333 
-1343 PLYAQVAKKVSA
+1343 
-1355 KIDQL
+1355 
-1360 NESASAINR
+1360 
-1369 KIDRIN
+1369 
-1375 KIASAG
+1375 
-1381 KGVGG
+1381 
-1386 FRGAGQSASPEE
+1386 
-1398 PLYAQVAK
+1398 
-1406 KVRAKIDQLNE
+1406 
-1417 SASAINRKIDRI
+1417 
-1429 NKIASA
+1429 
-1435 GKGVGGFRGAGQS
+1435 
-1448 ASPEEPLYAQVAK
+1448 
-1461 KVRAKIDQLNESASA
+1461 
-1476 INRKIDRINK
+1476 
-1486 IASAGKGV
+1486 
-1494 GGFSGAG
+1494 
-1501 QSASPEEPLYA
+1501 
-1512 QVAKKV
+1512 
-1518 RAKID
+1518 
-1523 QLNES
+1523 
-1528 ASAINRKMDRINKIA
+1528 
-1543 SAGKGVGGFR
+1543 
-1553 GAGQSA
+1553 
-1559 SPEEPLYAQVAK
+1559 
-1571 KVSAK
+1571 
-1576 IDQLNESA
+1576 
-1584 SAINRKMDRINKI
+1584 
-1597 ASAGKGVGG
+1597 
-1606 FRGAGQSASPEEPIY
+1606 
-1621 AQVAKKV
+1621 
-1628 SAKID
+1628 
-1633 QLNESA
+1633 
-1639 SAINRKMDRINK
+1639 
-1651 IASAGKGVG
+1651 
-1660 GFRGAG
+1660 
-1666 QSASPE
+1666 
-1672 EPLYA
+1672 
-1677 QVAKKVS
+1677 
-1684 AKIDQLNE
+1684 
-1692 SASAINRKI
+1692 
-1701 DRINKIA
+1701 
-1708 SAGKGVG
+1708 
-1715 GFSGAGQSA
+1715 
-1724 SPEEPIYAQVAKKVS
+1724 
-1739 AKIDQLNESAS
+1739 
-1750 AINRKIDRI
+1750 
-1759 NKIASAGK
+1759 
-1767 GVGGFSGAG
+1767 
-1776 QSASPEPIYA
+1776 SASPEPIYA
-1786 TIDFDEANQAGFS
+1786 TIDFDEANQAGFP
-1799 LRRSAAVNDLSKV
+1799 LRRSAGVDDLSKV
-1812 GLSREQELTRRIGD
+1812 GLSREEELTRRIGD

-1835 AGHFDKLEQKIDEL
+1835 TGYFGKLEQKIDEL
-1849 KDSTKKNALK
+1849 KDSTKKNAVK

-1883 HTRINSNVQS
+1883 HTRINSNVKN
-1893 GTINEKATGMLT
+1893 GAINEKATGMLT

-1913 LVNDKIVAHNVGSAH
+1913 LVNDKIVAHNVGSIP
-1928 LSEYDKIGFNQK
+1928 LSDYDKIGFNQK

-1975 TGSYSLMKANV
+1975 QGSYSLMKA
-1986 EHGVKNTTKGG
+1986 ELGVKNINTKSG